1 MAKKKD
7 VTTDNEIF
15 VAQKL
20 AEDELNI
27 NEINKPLEML
37 DFKSFDNNKDLLD
50 YQQQALI
57 NAFRMLVAYF
67 RDFKENKKE
76 FYAFYQKHYSFAH
89 CDFAKKK
96 LNPLLKSHFKVENHC
111 VSFENFIN
119 RLAFYMATGSGK
131 TIVIIKLVELLS
143 VAIRMGLIPKKN
155 IMFFSANEHLI
166 KQFEKEIEKYNRNK
180 DYFKQID
187 FKNLKSVTNKDFHH
201 APKNSFIEKIALFYY
216 RADLMSDEESKENLL
231 NYKDY
236 WDNGENY
243 VILDEAHKGNKTESK
258 RQAIFSLLSLK
269 GFLFNFSATF
279 TEESDLITAVYN
291 LSVGEWVKLG
301 YGKESVLLKKN
312 NLNAFKELKDLNDR
326 EKEIAL
332 LKALLLLGMQKR
344 HQTEGYFYDPLMLVF
359 THSVNVKNSD
369 AEIFFKTLARVIEND
384 DGSDFLKAK
393 DDLLEELKNPE
404 FLFSDDKDKGYKVN
418 VFKESLKSMDFKG
431 LKEEVFYASNGHI
444 EVIINPKNNQEIAF
458 KLNTSDKVFCLIRIG
473 DITEWICEKL
483 KSVKV
488 VSKNLSFKEESY
500 FSQIDKSSINIL
512 VGSRTFDT
520 GWDSTRP
527 SVILFLNIG
536 LDDDAKKLVKQ
547 SFGRGVRIESV
558 KNQRQRLA
566 YLDIDE
572 AIKKDLKPNAAM
584 LETLF
589 VIPTN
594 HASLEAI
601 LKIQKES
608 ENKGEN
614 RGSWREIKLEKTPIK
629 HALFVPC
636 YRKEQTNALKIS
648 PSASFKMSEKNFKD
662 LKEYFHL
669 MSEKHFILKHEI
681 YDPKDYTLLKEM
693 IQTAHFKKVPTWHYK
708 DLDHMISEI
717 KGKKGYTLLKDLI
730 QTAHFKKVST
740 WHYKDLDHMISEIKG
755 KLYPNQKVP
764 KDEFNALDSEKIV
777 HFKRIKVRA
786 DKKEEL
792 IQTIQEVK
800 EYAPLDKET
809 LRIKIAQGEI
819 DPYDTEK
826 HKQDKTFKVD
836 EAELLKLKEHYYTPL
851 IKAKNCDWLK
861 HVVKVESESDFLE
874 ELLKI
879 VETLQENYDFWAF
892 SKIDEHLDNL
902 FIPYFNNAAERKFFP
917 DFIFWLQKGG
927 TQIICFIDPKGSKHT
942 DYEHKADAYQLFKD
956 KIFNP
961 KNDPNL
967 KIKVVLKFYGDKD
980 DVGER
985 YRDDWIKEGEL
996 KDFFLKQLA

>member
-7 VTTDNEIF
+7 LTTYNEIF

-20 AEDELNI
+20 AEEELDT
-27 NEINKPLEML
+27 NEINEPLERL
-37 DFKSFDNNKDLLD
+37 DFKSFDSNKELLD

-57 NAFRMLVAYF
+57 NAFRVLIAYF
-67 RDFKENKKE
+67 RDFKEDKKE

-111 VSFENFIN
+111 VRFENFIN

-155 IMFFSANEHLI
+155 IMFFSANENLI
-166 KQFEKEIEKYNRNK
+166 KQFEKEIEKYNRGK

-187 FKNLKSVTNKDFHH
+187 FKSLKSVTNKDFYH
-201 APKNSFIEKIALFYY
+201 APKGSFIEKITLFYY
-216 RADLMSDEESKENLL
+216 RADLMNDEESKENLL

-243 VILDEAHKGNKTESK
+243 VILDEAHKGNKPESK

-312 NLNAFKELKDLNDR
+312 NLIAFKELKDLNDR
-326 EKEIAL
+326 EKEIVL

-344 HQTEGYFYDPLMLVF
+344 YQTEGYFYDPLMLVF

-369 AEIFFKTLARVIEND
+369 AEIFFKTLACVIEND

-393 DDLLEELKNPE
+393 EDLLEELKNPE
-404 FLFSDDKDKGYKVN
+404 FLFSDDKDKDYKVE
-418 VFKESLKSMDFKG
+418 VFKEGLKSMDFKG

-566 YLDIDE
+566 YLDIDK
-572 AIKKDLKPNAAM
+572 AIKKDLKPHAAM

-589 VIPTN
+589 VIATK
-594 HASLEAI
+594 SESVKAI
-601 LKIQKES
+601 LDLKEES
-608 ENKGEN
+608 SDP
-614 RGSWREIKLEKTPIK
+614 SWCEVELEKTPIE
-629 HALFVPC
+629 HALLFVPC
-636 YRKEQTNALKIS
+636 YQEKSIKATDLQS
-648 PSASFKMSEKNFKD
+648 GSFKMSAKNFKD

-681 YDPKDYTLLKEM
+681 YDPKDYMQFKDL
-693 IQTAHFKKVPTWHYK
+693 IQTKRFEIELNWHYK
-708 DLDHMISEI
+708 DLD
-717 KGKKGYTLLKDLI
+717 DLI
-730 QTAHFKKVST
+730 SILKKR
-740 WHYKDLDHMISEIKG
+740 
-755 KLYPNQKVP
+755 LYLNQKVP
-764 KDEFNALDSEKIV
+764 KDEFNALDNEKIV
-777 HFKRIKVRA
+777 HFKRVKVKA

-800 EYAPLDKET
+800 EYAPLD
-809 LRIKIAQGEI
+809 
-819 DPYDTEK
+819 TEK
-826 HKQDKTFKVD
+826 HKQNKTFEVGG
-836 EAELLKLKEHYYTPL
+836 AELLKLKEHYYTPL

-879 VETLQENYDFWAF
+879 TETLQENYDFWAF

-902 FIPYFNNAAERKFFP
+902 FIPYFNSATERKFFP

-927 TQIICFIDPKGSKHT
+927 TQIICFIDPKGTEHT
-942 DYEHKADAYQLFKD
+942 SSLRKADWYKELFKD

-961 KNDPNL
+961 KDDPNL
-967 KIKVVLKFYGDKD
+967 KIKVVLKFYGNKDKVPD
-980 DVGER
+980 D
-985 YRDDWIKEGEL
+985 YRNYWIKKGEL

>member
-7 VTTDNEIF
+7 LTTHNEIF

-20 AEDELNI
+20 AEEELNA
-27 NEINKPLEML
+27 NEINDPLEML
-37 DFKSFDNNKDLLD
+37 DFKSFDSNKELLD

-57 NAFRMLVAYF
+57 NAFRVLVAYF

-76 FYAFYQKHYSFAH
+76 FYAFYQKHYSFAN

-96 LNPLLKSHFKVENHC
+96 LNDLLKNSFKVENNC
-111 VSFENFIN
+111 VKFENFIN

-143 VAIRMGLIPKKN
+143 VAMGMGLIPKKN

-180 DYFKQID
+180 DYSKQID
-187 FKNLKSVTNKDFHH
+187 FKNLKSVTNKDFYH
-201 APKNSFIEKIALFYY
+201 APKDSFIEKITLFYY

-231 NYKDY
+231 NYKDS

-312 NLNAFKELKDLNDR
+312 NLSAFKELKDLNDR

-344 HQTEGYFYDPLMLVF
+344 YQTEGYFHDPLMLVF
-359 THSVNVKNSD
+359 THSVNVENSD

-404 FLFSDDKDKGYKVN
+404 FLFSDGKNQNYKIE

-431 LKEEVFYASNGHI
+431 LKEAVFYAGNGHI

-473 DITEWICEKL
+473 DITEWIREKL

-572 AIKKDLKPNAAM
+572 AIKDHLKPNAAM

-589 VIPTN
+589 VIATK
-594 HASLEAI
+594 SESVKAI
-601 LKIQKES
+601 LDLKEES
-608 ENKGEN
+608 SDP
-614 RGSWREIKLEKTPIK
+614 SWCEVELEETPIE

-636 YRKEQTNALKIS
+636 YQEKCIKATDLES
-648 PSASFKMSEKNFKD
+648 GSFKMSEKNFKD

-681 YDPKDYTLLKEM
+681 YNPKD
-693 IQTAHFKKVPTWHYK
+693 
-708 DLDHMISEI
+708 
-717 KGKKGYTLLKDLI
+717 YTLLKDLI
-730 QTAHFKKVST
+730 QTKRFEIELN
-740 WHYKDLDHMISEIKG
+740 WHYKDLDYMISEIKG

-764 KDEFNALDSEKIV
+764 KDEFNALDNEKIV
-777 HFKRIKVRA
+777 HFKRVKVRA
-786 DKKEEL
+786 DKKEKL

-826 HKQDKTFKVD
+826 HKQDRTFKVD

-861 HVVKVESESDFLE
+861 HVVKVESEIDFLK
-874 ELLKI
+874 ELQKTETI
-879 VETLQENYDFWAF
+879 KTLQENYDFWAF

-902 FIPYFNNAAERKFFP
+902 FIPYIDNATERKFFP
-917 DFIFWLQKGG
+917 DFIFWLQKGN
-927 TQIICFIDPKGSKHT
+927 TQIICFVDPKGSKHT

-961 KNDPNL
+961 KDDPNL
-967 KIKVVLKFYGDKD
+967 KIKVVLKFYGNKD
-980 DVGER
+980 GVGER

>member
-7 VTTDNEIF
+7 LTTHNEIF

-20 AEDELNI
+20 AEDELNT
-27 NEINKPLEML
+27 NEINEPLERL
-37 DFKSFDNNKDLLD
+37 DFKSFDSNKELLD

-76 FYAFYQKHYSFAH
+76 FYAFYQKHYLFAN
-89 CDFAKKK
+89 CDFTHKK
-96 LNPLLKSHFKVENHC
+96 LNSLLKSHFKVENHC

-155 IMFFSANEHLI
+155 IMFFSANENLI
-166 KQFEKEIEKYNRNK
+166 KQFEKEIEKYNRGK
-180 DYFKQID
+180 DFSKQID
-187 FKNLKSVTNKDFHH
+187 FKNLKSITHKDFHR
-201 APKNSFIEKIALFYY
+201 APKGFFEKITLFYY
-216 RADLMSDEESKENLL
+216 RADLMNDEESKENLL

-243 VILDEAHKGNKTESK
+243 VILDEAHKGNKSESK

-312 NLNAFKELKDLNDR
+312 NLNAFKDLKNLNDR

-344 HQTEGYFYDPLMLVF
+344 YKVEGYFYDPLMLVF
-359 THSVNVKNSD
+359 THSVNVENSD

-384 DGSDFLKAK
+384 DGNDFLKAK
-393 DDLLEELKNPE
+393 EDLLEEIKDPE
-404 FLFSDDKDKGYKVN
+404 FLFSDDKDKDYKVK
-418 VFKESLKSMDFKG
+418 VFKEGLKSMDFKG
-431 LKEEVFYASNGHI
+431 LKEEVFYAGNGHI

-458 KLNTSDKVFCLIRIG
+458 KLNTSDKVFCLIKIG

-512 VGSRTFDT
+512 VGSRTFET

-572 AIKKDLKPNAAM
+572 AIKEKLKPNAAM

-608 ENKGEN
+608 ENRGES
-614 RGSWREIKLEKTPIK
+614 RGTWREITLEKTPIK
-629 HALFVPC
+629 HDLFVPC
-636 YRKEQTNALKIS
+636 YRKEPTSILELPEN
-648 PSASFKMSEKNFKD
+648 ASFKMSEKNFKD
-662 LKEYFHL
+662 LKEYFNL

-681 YDPKDYTLLKEM
+681 YDPKDYAALKDM
-693 IQTAHFKKVPTWHYK
+693 IQK
-708 DLDHMISEI
+708 ER
-717 KGKKGYTLLKDLI
+717 
-730 QTAHFKKVST
+730 FKKVST
-740 WHYKDLDHMISEIKG
+740 WHYKDLDYMIAEIKG

-764 KDEFNALDSEKIV
+764 KDEFNALDNDKIV
-777 HFKRIKVRA
+777 HFKRIKVKA
-786 DKKEEL
+786 DKQEAL
-792 IQTIQEVK
+792 IKTIQKVK
-800 EYAPLDKET
+800 EHAPLDKET
-809 LRIKIAQGEI
+809 LIKKIAQGEI
-819 DPYDTEK
+819 DPYDADK
-826 HKQDKTFKVD
+826 HKQDKTFKVGD
-836 EAELLKLKEHYYTPL
+836 AELLKLKEHYYTPL
-851 IKAKNCDWLK
+851 IKAKDCDWLK
-861 HVVKVESESDFLE
+861 HVVNVKSEIDFLQ
-874 ELLKI
+874 ELQDQKTTK
-879 VETLQENYDFWAF
+879 TLQENYDFWAF

-902 FIPYFNNAAERKFFP
+902 FIPYINNAAERRFFP

-927 TQIICFIDPKGSKHT
+927 TQIICFIDPKGIT
-942 DYEHKADAYQLFKD
+942 YADYEHKADAYKLFKN

-961 KNDPNL
+961 KNDPHF

-980 DVGER
+980 RVGDG
-985 YRDDWIKEGEL
+985 YRDYWIQKGKL
-996 KDFFLKQLA
+996 NDFFLTLKD

>member
-7 VTTDNEIF
+7 LTSYNEIF

-20 AEDELNI
+20 AEDELNT
-27 NEINKPLEML
+27 NEINEPLERL
-37 DFKSFDNNKDLLD
+37 DFKSFDSNKELLD

-67 RDFKENKKE
+67 GDFKENKKE
-76 FYAFYQKHYSFAH
+76 FYAFYQKHYSFAN
-89 CDFAKKK
+89 CDFTHKK
-96 LNPLLKSHFKVENHC
+96 LNHLLKAYFKVENHC

-155 IMFFSANEHLI
+155 IMFFSANENLI
-166 KQFEKEIEKYNRNK
+166 KQFEKEIEKYNRGK
-180 DYFKQID
+180 DFSKQID
-187 FKNLKSVTNKDFHH
+187 FKNLKEVTHKDFHR
-201 APKNSFIEKIALFYY
+201 APKGFFEKIALFYY
-216 RADLMSDEESKENLL
+216 RADLMNDEESKENLL

-243 VILDEAHKGNKTESK
+243 VILDEAHKGNKSESK

-279 TEESDLITAVYN
+279 TEESDLITSVYN

-312 NLNAFKELKDLNDR
+312 NLNAFKDLKDLNDR

-344 HQTEGYFYDPLMLVF
+344 YKIEGYFYDPLMLVF

-384 DGSDFLKAK
+384 DEGDFSKAK
-393 DDLLEELKNPE
+393 EDLLEEIKDPE
-404 FLFSDDKDKGYKVN
+404 FLFSDDKDKDYKVK
-418 VFKESLKSMDFKG
+418 VFKEGLKSMDFKG
-431 LKEEVFYASNGHI
+431 LKEEVFYANNGHI

-458 KLNTSDKVFCLIRIG
+458 KLNTSDKVFCLIKIG

-500 FSQIDKSSINIL
+500 FSQIDRSSINIL
-512 VGSRTFDT
+512 VGSRTFET

-547 SFGRGVRIESV
+547 SFGRGVRIESL

-566 YLDIDE
+566 YLEIDE
-572 AIKKDLKPNAAM
+572 AIKKALKPNAAM

-594 HASLEAI
+594 HASLDAI
-601 LKIQKES
+601 LTIQKES
-608 ENKGEN
+608 ENRGES

-629 HALFVPC
+629 HDLFVPC
-636 YRKEQTNALKIS
+636 YRKEPTSILKL
-648 PSASFKMSEKNFKD
+648 PENASFKMSEKNFKD
-662 LKEYFHL
+662 LKECFNL

-681 YDPKDYTLLKEM
+681 YDPKDYKQLKDM
-693 IQTAHFKKVPTWHYK
+693 IQQ
-708 DLDHMISEI
+708 E
-717 KGKKGYTLLKDLI
+717 
-730 QTAHFKKVST
+730 HFKKVST
-740 WHYKDLDHMISEIKG
+740 WHYKDLDYMISEIKG

-764 KDEFNALDSEKIV
+764 KDEFNALDDNEKIV
-777 HFKRIKVRA
+777 HFKRIKVKA
-786 DKKEEL
+786 DKEEEL
-792 IQTIQEVK
+792 VKTIQEVK
-800 EYAPLDKET
+800 EHAPLDKET

-819 DPYDTEK
+819 DPYDAEK

-836 EAELLKLKEHYYTPL
+836 DAELLKLKEHYYTPL
-851 IKAKNCDWLK
+851 IKAKDCDWLK
-861 HVVKVESESDFLE
+861 HVVKVKSEIDFLQ
-874 ELLKI
+874 ELQDQETTK
-879 VETLQENYDFWAF
+879 TLQENYDFWAF

-902 FIPYFNNAAERKFFP
+902 FIPYINNVAERRFFP
-917 DFIFWLQKGG
+917 DFIFWLQKGD
-927 TQIICFIDPKGSKHT
+927 TQIICFIDPKGTEHT
-942 DYEHKADAYQLFKD
+942 SSLRKADIYKLFKD

-961 KNDPNL
+961 KNDPHF

-980 DVGER
+980 RVPED
-985 YRDDWIKEGEL
+985 YRDYWIKKGKL
-996 KDFFLKQLA
+996 NDFFLTMKS

>member
-7 VTTDNEIF
+7 LTTDNEIF

-20 AEDELNI
+20 AEDELNT
-27 NEINKPLEML
+27 NEINEPLERL
-37 DFKSFDNNKDLLD
+37 DFKSFDSNKELLD

-67 RDFKENKKE
+67 RDFKGSKKE
-76 FYAFYQKHYSFAH
+76 FYAFYQKHYSFAN

-96 LNPLLKSHFKVENHC
+96 LHPLLKSHFKVENGC
-111 VSFENFIN
+111 VKFENFIN

-155 IMFFSANEHLI
+155 IMFFSANENLI
-166 KQFEKEIEKYNRNK
+166 KQFEKEIEKYNRGK
-180 DYFKQID
+180 DYSKQMG
-187 FKNLKSVTNKDFHH
+187 FKNLKSVKNEDFYH
-201 APKNSFIEKIALFYY
+201 APKNFLMEKIALFYY
-216 RADLMSDEESKENLL
+216 RADLMSDEESKENRL

-243 VILDEAHKGNKTESK
+243 VILDEAHKGDKSESK

-279 TEESDLITAVYN
+279 TEESDLITSVYN

-312 NLNAFKELKDLNDR
+312 NLIAFKELKDLNDR

-332 LKALLLLGMQKR
+332 LKALLLLAMQKR
-344 HQTEGYFYDPLMLVF
+344 YQTEGYFYDPLMLVF

-384 DGSDFLKAK
+384 DESGFLKAK
-393 DDLLEELKNPE
+393 EDLLEELKNPE
-404 FLFSDDKDKGYKVN
+404 FLFSDDKDKDYKIK
-418 VFKESLKSMDFKG
+418 VFKEGLKSMDFKG
-431 LKEEVFYASNGHI
+431 LKEEVFYANNGHI

-458 KLNTSDKVFCLIRIG
+458 KLNTSDKVFCLIKIG

-512 VGSRTFDT
+512 VGSRTFET

-536 LDDDAKKLVKQ
+536 LDDDAKKFVKQ

-566 YLDIDE
+566 YLEIDPS
-572 AIKKDLKPNAAM
+572 IKKALKPNAAM

-589 VIPTN
+589 VIATR
-594 HASLEAI
+594 SESVEAI
-601 LKIQKES
+601 LDFQKES
-608 ENKGEN
+608 ENRGED
-614 RGSWREIKLEKTPIK
+614 REAWREIKLEKTRIEHK
-629 HALFVPC
+629 LFVPC
-636 YRKEQTNALKIS
+636 YRKERTSILKL
-648 PSASFKMSEKNFKD
+648 PESASFKMSGENFKD
-662 LKEYFHL
+662 LKEYFNL

-681 YDPKDYTLLKEM
+681 YDPKDYAQLKRM
-693 IQTAHFKKVPTWHYK
+693 IQK
-708 DLDHMISEI
+708 
-717 KGKKGYTLLKDLI
+717 
-730 QTAHFKKVST
+730 AHFKKVST
-740 WHYKDLDHMISEIKG
+740 WHYEDLDYMISEIKG

-777 HFKRIKVRA
+777 HFKRIKVKA
-786 DKKEEL
+786 SKKEEL
-792 IQTIQEVK
+792 VKKIQEVK
-800 EYAPLDKET
+800 EYAP
-809 LRIKIAQGEI
+809 
-819 DPYDTEK
+819 YDTEK
-826 HKQDKTFKVD
+826 HQQDKTFEVD
-836 EAELLKLKEHYYTPL
+836 GAELLKLKEHYYTPL

-861 HVVKVESESDFLE
+861 HVVKVKSESDFLE
-874 ELLKI
+874 ELQETETIK
-879 VETLQENYDFWAF
+879 TLQENYDFWAF
-892 SKIDEHLDNL
+892 SKIDEHLDHL
-902 FIPYFNNAAERKFFP
+902 FIPYFNNAAERRFFP

-942 DYEHKADAYQLFKD
+942 DYEHKADAYKLFKD
-956 KIFNP
+956 KVFTPKDNP
-961 KNDPNL
+961 HF
-967 KIKVVLKFYGDKD
+967 KIQVVLKFYGNKD
-980 DVGER
+980 DVGEK
-985 YRDDWIKEGEL
+985 YRDDWIQKDKL
-996 KDFFLKQLA
+996 KDFFLKLSLIERG

>member
-7 VTTDNEIF
+7 LTTDNEIF

-20 AEDELNI
+20 AEDELDI
-27 NEINKPLEML
+27 NEINDPLEML
-37 DFKSFDNNKDLLD
+37 DFKSFDNNKELLD

-57 NAFRMLVAYF
+57 NAFRMLIAYF

-76 FYAFYQKHYSFAH
+76 FYAFYQKHYSFAN

-96 LNPLLKSHFKVENHC
+96 LNPLLKSYFKVENHC
-111 VSFENFIN
+111 VKFENFIN

-143 VAIRMGLIPKKN
+143 VAMRMGLIPNKN
-155 IMFFSANEHLI
+155 IMFFSANENLI
-166 KQFEKEIEKYNRNK
+166 KQFEKEIEKYNRGK

-187 FKNLKSVTNKDFHH
+187 FKSLKNVTNKDFLM
-201 APKNSFIEKIALFYY
+201 EKIALFYY

-243 VILDEAHKGNKTESK
+243 VILDEAHKGNKSESK
-258 RQAIFSLLSLK
+258 RQAIFSLLSQK

-344 HQTEGYFYDPLMLVF
+344 YQTEGYFHDPLMLVF

-404 FLFSDDKDKGYKVN
+404 FLFSDDKDKDYKVK
-418 VFKESLKSMDFKG
+418 VFKEGLKSMDFKG

-458 KLNTSDKVFCLIRIG
+458 KLNTSDKVFCLIKIG

-512 VGSRTFDT
+512 VGSRTFET

-572 AIKKDLKPNAAM
+572 AIKKDLKPHAAM

-589 VIPTN
+589 VIATK
-594 HASLEAI
+594 SESVKAI
-601 LKIQKES
+601 LDLKEES
-608 ENKGEN
+608 SDP
-614 RGSWREIKLEKTPIK
+614 SWCEVELEKTPIE

-636 YRKEQTNALKIS
+636 YQEKSIKATDLQS
-648 PSASFKMSEKNFKD
+648 GSFKMSEKNFKD

-681 YDPKDYTLLKEM
+681 YNPKDYE
-693 IQTAHFKKVPTWHYK
+693 
-708 DLDHMISEI
+708 
-717 KGKKGYTLLKDLI
+717 LLKDLI
-730 QTAHFKKVST
+730 QTKRFEIELN
-740 WHYKDLDHMISEIKG
+740 WHYKDLDNLISILK
-755 KLYPNQKVP
+755 KRLYLNQKVP
-764 KDEFNALDSEKIV
+764 KDEFNALDDEKIV
-777 HFKRIKVRA
+777 HFKRVKVRA
-786 DKKEEL
+786 DKKEKL
-792 IQTIQEVK
+792 VKKIQEVK

-819 DPYDTEK
+819 DIDNIDK
-826 HKQDKTFKVD
+826 HKQDRTFKVD

-879 VETLQENYDFWAF
+879 TETLQENYDFWAF

-902 FIPYFNNAAERKFFP
+902 FIPYFNSATERCFFP
-917 DFIFWLQKGG
+917 DFIFWLEKGG

-942 DYEHKADAYQLFKD
+942 DYEHKADAYKLFKD
-956 KIFNP
+956 KVFSS
-961 KNDPNL
+961 KDDPNF

>member
-7 VTTDNEIF
+7 LTSYNEIF

-20 AEDELNI
+20 AEDELNT
-27 NEINKPLEML
+27 NEINEPLERL
-37 DFKSFDNNKDLLD
+37 DFKSFDSNKELLD

-57 NAFRMLVAYF
+57 NAFRVLVAYF

-76 FYAFYQKHYSFAH
+76 FYAFYQKHYSFAN

-155 IMFFSANEHLI
+155 IMFFSANENLI
-166 KQFEKEIEKYNRNK
+166 KQFEKEIEKYNRGK

-187 FKNLKSVTNKDFHH
+187 FKNLKSVTNKDFHR
-201 APKNSFIEKIALFYY
+201 APKDSVINQITLFYY
-216 RADLMSDEESKENLL
+216 RADLMNDEESKENLL

-243 VILDEAHKGNKTESK
+243 VILDEAHKGNKSESK

-279 TEESDLITAVYN
+279 TEESDLITSVYN

-312 NLNAFKELKDLNDR
+312 NLNAFKDSKDLNDR

-344 HQTEGYFYDPLMLVF
+344 YKIEGYFYDPLMLVF
-359 THSVNVKNSD
+359 THSVNVENSD

-384 DGSDFLKAK
+384 DGNDFLKAK
-393 DDLLEELKNPE
+393 EDLLEEIKDPE
-404 FLFSDDKDKGYKVN
+404 FLFSDDKDQDYKVK
-418 VFKESLKSMDFKG
+418 VFKEGLKSMDFKG
-431 LKEEVFYASNGHI
+431 LKEEVFYANSGHI

-458 KLNTSDKVFCLIRIG
+458 KLNTSDKVFCLIKIG

-512 VGSRTFDT
+512 VGSRTFET

-601 LKIQKES
+601 LTIQKES
-608 ENKGEN
+608 ENRGEN
-614 RGSWREIKLEKTPIK
+614 RGSWREITLEKTPIK
-629 HALFVPC
+629 HKLFVPC
-636 YRKEQTNALKIS
+636 YRKEPTSILKI
-648 PSASFKMSEKNFKD
+648 PENASFKMSEKNFKD
-662 LKEYFHL
+662 LKEYFNL

-681 YDPKDYTLLKEM
+681 YDPKDYATLKDM
-693 IQTAHFKKVPTWHYK
+693 IQK
-708 DLDHMISEI
+708 
-717 KGKKGYTLLKDLI
+717 
-730 QTAHFKKVST
+730 AHFKKVST
-740 WHYKDLDHMISEIKG
+740 WHYKDLDYMISEIKG

-764 KDEFNALDSEKIV
+764 KDEFNALDNEKIV
-777 HFKRIKVRA
+777 HFKRIKVKA
-786 DKKEEL
+786 DKQEAL
-792 IQTIQEVK
+792 IKTIQEVK
-800 EYAPLDKET
+800 EHAPLDKE
-809 LRIKIAQGEI
+809 RIKIAQGEI
-819 DPYDTEK
+819 DPYDAEK

-836 EAELLKLKEHYYTPL
+836 DAELLKLKEHYYTPL
-851 IKAKNCDWLK
+851 IKAKDCDWLK
-861 HVVKVESESDFLE
+861 HVVKVKSEIDFLQ
-874 ELLKI
+874 ELQDQEATK
-879 VETLQENYDFWAF
+879 TLQANYDFWAF

-902 FIPYFNNAAERKFFP
+902 FIPYINDAAERRFFP
-917 DFIFWLQKGG
+917 DFIFWLQKGD
-927 TQIICFIDPKGSKHT
+927 TQIICFIDPKGIT
-942 DYEHKADAYQLFKD
+942 YADCEHKADAYKLFKD
-956 KIFNP
+956 KIFSP
-961 KNDPNL
+961 KNNPHF

-980 DVGER
+980 KVGDN
-985 YRDDWIKEGEL
+985 YRDYWVQKGKL
-996 KDFFLKQLA
+996 NDFFLTLKD

>member
-7 VTTDNEIF
+7 LTSYNEIF

-20 AEDELNI
+20 AEDELNT
-27 NEINKPLEML
+27 NEINEPLERL
-37 DFKSFDNNKDLLD
+37 DFKSFDSNKELLD

-76 FYAFYQKHYSFAH
+76 FYAFYQEHYSFAN
-89 CDFAKKK
+89 CDFTNKK
-96 LNPLLKSHFKVENHC
+96 LNHLLKSHFKVENQR
-111 VSFENFIN
+111 VGFENFIN
-119 RLAFYMATGSGK
+119 RLAFYMAIGSGK

-143 VAIRMGLIPKKN
+143 VAMGMGLIPKKN
-155 IMFFSANEHLI
+155 IMFFSTNENLI
-166 KQFEKEIEKYNRNK
+166 KQFEKEIEKYNRGK
-180 DYFKQID
+180 DFSKQID
-187 FKNLKSVTNKDFHH
+187 FKNLKEVTHKDFHR
-201 APKNSFIEKIALFYY
+201 APKGFFEKIALFYY

-243 VILDEAHKGNKTESK
+243 VILDEAHKGNKSESK

-279 TEESDLITAVYN
+279 TEESDLITSVYN

-312 NLNAFKELKDLNDR
+312 NLSAFKDLKDLNDR

-344 HQTEGYFYDPLMLVF
+344 YKTEGYFHDPLMLVF
-359 THSVNVKNSD
+359 THSVNVENSD
-369 AEIFFKTLARVIEND
+369 AEIFFKTLVHVIEND
-384 DGSDFLKAK
+384 DGNDFLRAK
-393 DDLLEELKNPE
+393 EDLLEEIKDPE
-404 FLFSDDKDKGYKVN
+404 FLFSANKDKDYKVK
-418 VFKESLKSMDFKG
+418 VFKEGLKSMDFKG
-431 LKEEVFYASNGHI
+431 LKEEVFYASSGHI

-458 KLNTSDKVFCLIRIG
+458 KLNTSDKVFCLIKIG
-473 DITEWICEKL
+473 DITEWIYEKL

-500 FSQIDKSSINIL
+500 FSQIDRSSINIL
-512 VGSRTFDT
+512 VGSRTFET

-547 SFGRGVRIESV
+547 SFSRGVRIESL
-558 KNQRQRLA
+558 KNRRQRLA

-572 AIKKDLKPNAAM
+572 AIKENLKPNAAM

-601 LKIQKES
+601 LTIQKES
-608 ENKGEN
+608 ENRGES

-636 YRKEQTNALKIS
+636 YRKEPTSVLEIS
-648 PSASFKMSEKNFKD
+648 PNASFKMSEKNFKD
-662 LKEYFHL
+662 LKEYFNL

-681 YDPKDYTLLKEM
+681 YDPKDYEELKKM
-693 IQTAHFKKVPTWHYK
+693 IQKAHFN
-708 DLDHMISEI
+708 
-717 KGKKGYTLLKDLI
+717 
-730 QTAHFKKVST
+730 KVST
-740 WHYKDLDHMISEIKG
+740 WHYKDLDYMIAEIKG

-764 KDEFNALDSEKIV
+764 KDEFNALDNEKIV
-777 HFKRIKVRA
+777 HFKRIKV
-786 DKKEEL
+786 KVHKQEEL
-792 IQTIQEVK
+792 IKTIQEVK
-800 EYAPLDKET
+800 EHAPLDKET

-819 DPYDTEK
+819 DPYDAEK
-826 HKQDKTFKVD
+826 HKQDKTFKVGD
-836 EAELLKLKEHYYTPL
+836 AELLKLKEHYYTPL
-851 IKAKNCDWLK
+851 IKAKDCDWLK
-861 HVVKVESESDFLE
+861 HVVKVKSEIDFLQ
-874 ELLKI
+874 ELQDQETTK
-879 VETLQENYDFWAF
+879 TLQENYDFWAF

-902 FIPYFNNAAERKFFP
+902 FIPYINNVAERRFFP
-917 DFIFWLQKGG
+917 DFIFWLQKGD
-927 TQIICFIDPKGSKHT
+927 TQIICFIDPKGIAYA
-942 DYEHKADAYQLFKD
+942 DYEHKADAYKLFKD
-956 KIFNP
+956 KIFNS
-961 KNDPNL
+961 KNDPHF
-967 KIKVVLKFYGDKD
+967 KIKVVLKFYGNKDKVAD
-980 DVGER
+980 G
-985 YRDDWIKEGEL
+985 YRDYWIQKGKL
-996 KDFFLKQLA
+996 NDFFLTLKD

>member
-1 MAKKKD
+1 M
-7 VTTDNEIF
+7 V
-15 VAQKL
+15 
-20 AEDELNI
+20 
-27 NEINKPLEML
+27 
-37 DFKSFDNNKDLLD
+37 KS
-50 YQQQALI
+50 
-57 NAFRMLVAYF
+57 
-67 RDFKENKKE
+67 
-76 FYAFYQKHYSFAH
+76 
-89 CDFAKKK
+89 
-96 LNPLLKSHFKVENHC
+96 
-111 VSFENFIN
+111 
-119 RLAFYMATGSGK
+119 
-131 TIVIIKLVELLS
+131 
-143 VAIRMGLIPKKN
+143 
-155 IMFFSANEHLI
+155 
-166 KQFEKEIEKYNRNK
+166 
-180 DYFKQID
+180 
-187 FKNLKSVTNKDFHH
+187 
-201 APKNSFIEKIALFYY
+201 LFY
-216 RADLMSDEESKENLL
+216 
-231 NYKDY
+231 
-236 WDNGENY
+236 W
-243 VILDEAHKGNKTESK
+243 
-258 RQAIFSLLSLK
+258 
-269 GFLFNFSATF
+269 
-279 TEESDLITAVYN
+279 
-291 LSVGEWVKLG
+291 
-301 YGKESVLLKKN
+301 KKN

-344 HQTEGYFYDPLMLVF
+344 YQTEGYFYDPLMLVF

-369 AEIFFKTLARVIEND
+369 AEIFFKTLARVIENGD
-384 DGSDFLKAK
+384 ESDFNRAK

-404 FLFSDDKDKGYKVN
+404 FLFSDDKDKNYKVEI
-418 VFKESLKSMDFKG
+418 FKEGLKSMDFKG
-431 LKEEVFYASNGHI
+431 LKEEVFYANNGHI
-444 EVIINPKNNQEIAF
+444 EVIINPKNNQEIAC
-458 KLNTSDKVFCLIRIG
+458 KLNTSDKVFCLIKIG

-572 AIKKDLKPNAAM
+572 AIKDRLKPNAAM

-601 LKIQKES
+601 LKFQKES
-608 ENKGEN
+608 ENGGEN

-681 YDPKDYTLLKEM
+681 YNPKDYELLKEM
-693 IQTAHFKKVPTWHYK
+693 
-708 DLDHMISEI
+708 
-717 KGKKGYTLLKDLI
+717 I

-740 WHYKDLDHMISEIKG
+740 WHYKDLDYMISEIKG

-764 KDEFNALDSEKIV
+764 KDEFNALDNEKIV
-777 HFKRIKVRA
+777 HFKRIKVKA
-786 DKKEEL
+786 DKKEKL

-826 HKQDKTFKVD
+826 HKQDRTFKVG

-851 IKAKNCDWLK
+851 IKAKNCNWLK
-861 HVVKVESESDFLE
+861 HVVKVKSESDFLE

-879 VETLQENYDFWAF
+879 TETLQENYDFWAF

-902 FIPYFNNAAERKFFP
+902 FIPYIDNGATERKFFP
-917 DFIFWLQKGG
+917 DFIFWLEKGG
-927 TQIICFIDPKGSKHT
+927 TQIICFIDPKGTKISE
-942 DYEHKADAYQLFKD
+942 YQHKADAYQLFKD
-956 KIFNP
+956 KVFSS
-961 KNDPNL
+961 KNDPNF
-967 KIKVVLKFYGDKD
+967 KIKVVLKFYGNKD

>member
-7 VTTDNEIF
+7 LTTHNEIF

-20 AEDELNI
+20 AEEELNT
-27 NEINKPLEML
+27 NEINEPLERL
-37 DFKSFDNNKDLLD
+37 DFKSFDSNKELLD

-67 RDFKENKKE
+67 RDFKGSKKE
-76 FYAFYQKHYSFAH
+76 FYAFYQEHYSFAN
-89 CDFAKKK
+89 CDFTNKK
-96 LNPLLKSHFKVENHC
+96 LNHLLKSHFKVENQR

-155 IMFFSANEHLI
+155 IMFFSANENLI
-166 KQFEKEIEKYNRNK
+166 KQFEKEIEKYNRGK
-180 DYFKQID
+180 DFSKQID
-187 FKNLKSVTNKDFHH
+187 FKNLKEVTNKDFHR
-201 APKNSFIEKIALFYY
+201 APKDFFEKIALFYY
-216 RADLMSDEESKENLL
+216 RADLMNDEESKENLL

-243 VILDEAHKGNKTESK
+243 VILDEAHKGNKSESK

-269 GFLFNFSATF
+269 GFLFNFSTTF
-279 TEESDLITAVYN
+279 TEESDLITSVYN

-332 LKALLLLGMQKR
+332 LKALLLLGMQKCYK
-344 HQTEGYFYDPLMLVF
+344 TEGYFHDPLMLVF
-359 THSVNVKNSD
+359 THSVNVENSD

-384 DGSDFLKAK
+384 DESNFLKAK
-393 DDLLEELKNPE
+393 EDLLEELKDPE
-404 FLFSDDKDKGYKVN
+404 FLFSDGKDKDYKVK
-418 VFKESLKSMDFKG
+418 VFKEGLKSMDFKG
-431 LKEEVFYASNGHI
+431 LKEEVFYANSGHI

-458 KLNTSDKVFCLIRIG
+458 KLNTSDKVFCLIKIG
-473 DITEWICEKL
+473 DITEWIYEKL

-512 VGSRTFDT
+512 VGSRTFET

-566 YLDIDE
+566 YLEIDE
-572 AIKKDLKPNAAM
+572 AIKKALKPNAAM

-601 LKIQKES
+601 LKFQKES
-608 ENKGEN
+608 ENGGEN
-614 RGSWREIKLEKTPIK
+614 RGSWHEIKLEKTRIE
-629 HALFVPC
+629 HDLFVPC
-636 YRKEQTNALKIS
+636 YRKEQTNALKIP
-648 PSASFKMSEKNFKD
+648 PSASFKMSAKNFKD

-681 YDPKDYTLLKEM
+681 YNPKDYE
-693 IQTAHFKKVPTWHYK
+693 
-708 DLDHMISEI
+708 
-717 KGKKGYTLLKDLI
+717 LLKDMI
-730 QTAHFKKVST
+730 QKEHFKKVST
-740 WHYKDLDHMISEIKG
+740 WHYKDLDYMISEIKG

-777 HFKRIKVRA
+777 HFKRVKVRA
-786 DKKEEL
+786 DKKEKL

-809 LRIKIAQGEI
+809 LRTKIAQGEI
-819 DPYDTEK
+819 DIDNIEK
-826 HKQDKTFKVD
+826 HKQNRIFKVGD
-836 EAELLKLKEHYYTPL
+836 AELLKLKEHYYTPL

-861 HVVKVESESDFLE
+861 HVVKVKSESDFLE

-879 VETLQENYDFWAF
+879 TETLQENYDFWAF

-902 FIPYFNNAAERKFFP
+902 FIPYIDNATERKFFP
-917 DFIFWLQKGG
+917 DFIFWLQKGD

-985 YRDDWIKEGEL
+985 YRDLWIEKGKLEYFFLDL
-996 KDFFLKQLA
+996 KDWPDFIERG

>member
-7 VTTDNEIF
+7 LTTDNEIF

-20 AEDELNI
+20 AEEELNT
-27 NEINKPLEML
+27 NEVNEPLERL
-37 DFKSFDNNKDLLD
+37 DFKSFDNNKELLD

-76 FYAFYQKHYSFAH
+76 FYAFYQKHYSFAN

-155 IMFFSANEHLI
+155 IMFFSANENLI
-166 KQFEKEIEKYNRNK
+166 KQFEKEIEKYNRGK

-187 FKNLKSVTNKDFHH
+187 FKSLKSVTNKDFHH
-201 APKNSFIEKIALFYY
+201 APKDFFIEKITLFYY
-216 RADLMSDEESKENLL
+216 RADLMNDEESKENLL

-243 VILDEAHKGNKTESK
+243 VILDEAHKGNKSESK

-344 HQTEGYFYDPLMLVF
+344 YKVEGYFHDPLMLVF

-393 DDLLEELKNPE
+393 EDLLEELENPE
-404 FLFSDDKDKGYKVN
+404 FLFSDDKDQKYKIE
-418 VFKESLKSMDFKG
+418 VFKKGLNDLDFKS
-431 LKEEVFYASNGHI
+431 LKEEVFYANNGHI

-458 KLNTSDKVFCLIRIG
+458 KLNTSDKVFCLIKIG
-473 DITEWICEKL
+473 DITEWIYEKL

-500 FSQIDKSSINIL
+500 FSQIDRSSINIL
-512 VGSRTFDT
+512 VGSRTFET
-520 GWDSTRP
+520 GWDSIRP

-566 YLDIDE
+566 YLDIDK
-572 AIKKDLKPNAAM
+572 AVKKALKPNAAM

-601 LKIQKES
+601 LKFQKES
-608 ENKGEN
+608 ENKGED
-614 RGSWREIKLEKTPIK
+614 RGSWREIKLEKTRIE

-636 YRKEQTNALKIS
+636 YRKEQTSILDL
-648 PSASFKMSEKNFKD
+648 PESASFKMSGENFKD
-662 LKEYFHL
+662 LKEYFNL

-681 YDPKDYTLLKEM
+681 YDPKDYAQLKRM
-693 IQTAHFKKVPTWHYK
+693 IQ
-708 DLDHMISEI
+708 E
-717 KGKKGYTLLKDLI
+717 
-730 QTAHFKKVST
+730 AHFKKVST
-740 WHYKDLDHMISEIKG
+740 WHYKDLDYMISEIKG

-764 KDEFNALDSEKIV
+764 KDEFNALDNEKIV
-777 HFKRIKVRA
+777 HFKRIKVKA
-786 DKKEEL
+786 GKKEEL
-792 IQTIQEVK
+792 VKKIQEAK
-800 EYAPLDKET
+800 EYAPLDKE
-809 LRIKIAQGEI
+809 RKKIAQGEI

-826 HKQDKTFKVD
+826 HKQDKTFEVD
-836 EAELLKLKEHYYTPL
+836 GAELLKLKEHYYTPL

-861 HVVKVESESDFLE
+861 HVVKVESEIDFLK
-874 ELLKI
+874 ELQETETIK
-879 VETLQENYDFWAF
+879 TLQENYDFWAF

-902 FIPYFNNAAERKFFP
+902 FIPYIGENATERRFFP

-927 TQIICFIDPKGSKHT
+927 TQIICFIDPKGTEHT
-942 DYEHKADAYQLFKD
+942 SGLRKANAYKLFKD
-956 KIFNP
+956 KVFTPKDNP
-961 KNDPNL
+961 HF
-967 KIKVVLKFYGDKD
+967 KIQVVLKFYGNKDKVLD
-980 DVGER
+980 D
-985 YRDDWIKEGEL
+985 YRDYWIQKGKLEY
-996 KDFFLKQLA
+996 FFLTLPKFIERG

>member
-1 MAKKKD
+1 MAKKKQEIRN
-7 VTTDNEIF
+7 NEIF

-20 AEDELNI
+20 AEEELNA
-27 NEINKPLEML
+27 NEINDPLEML
-37 DFKSFDNNKDLLD
+37 DFKSFDNNKELLD

-57 NAFRMLVAYF
+57 NAFRVLTAYF
-67 RDFKENKKE
+67 RNFKEDKKE
-76 FYAFYQKHYSFAH
+76 FYAFYQKHYSFAN

-111 VSFENFIN
+111 VRFENFIN

-143 VAIRMGLIPKKN
+143 VAMGMGLIPKKN

-166 KQFEKEIEKYNRNK
+166 KQFEKEIEKYNRSK
-180 DYFKQID
+180 DFSKQID
-187 FKNLKSVTNKDFHH
+187 FKNLKSVKNKDFYHS
-201 APKNSFIEKIALFYY
+201 PKDFFQKIALFYY

-231 NYKDY
+231 NYKDC

-312 NLNAFKELKDLNDR
+312 NLSAFKELKDLNDR

-344 HQTEGYFYDPLMLVF
+344 YKVEGYFHDPLMLVF
-359 THSVNVKNSD
+359 THSVNVENSD

-384 DGSDFLKAK
+384 DESDFLKAK

-404 FLFSDDKDKGYKVN
+404 FLFSGNGDKDYKIK

-431 LKEEVFYASNGHI
+431 LKEAVFYASSGHI

-473 DITEWICEKL
+473 DITEWIREKL

-512 VGSRTFDT
+512 VGSRAFDT

-566 YLDIDE
+566 HLDIDE
-572 AIKKDLKPNAAM
+572 AVKDKLKPNAAM

-589 VIPTN
+589 VIATK
-594 HASLEAI
+594 SESVKAI
-601 LKIQKES
+601 LDLKEES
-608 ENKGEN
+608 SDS
-614 RGSWREIKLEKTPIK
+614 SWCEVELEKTRIE

-636 YRKEQTNALKIS
+636 YQEKSIKATDLES
-648 PSASFKMSEKNFKD
+648 GSFKMSEKNFKD
-662 LKEYFHL
+662 LKEHFHL

-681 YDPKDYTLLKEM
+681 YNPKDYE
-693 IQTAHFKKVPTWHYK
+693 
-708 DLDHMISEI
+708 
-717 KGKKGYTLLKDLI
+717 LLKDLI
-730 QTAHFKKVST
+730 QTKRFEIELN
-740 WHYKDLDHMISEIKG
+740 WHYKDLDDLISILK
-755 KLYPNQKVP
+755 KRLYLNQKVP
-764 KDEFNALDSEKIV
+764 KDEFNALDNEKIV
-777 HFKRIKVRA
+777 HFKRIKVKA
-786 DKKEEL
+786 GKKEAL
-792 IQTIQEVK
+792 MKTIQEVK

-819 DPYDTEK
+819 DIDNIDK
-826 HKQDKTFKVD
+826 HKQDRTFKVD
-836 EAELLKLKEHYYTPL
+836 DAELLKLKEHYYTPL

-861 HVVKVESESDFLE
+861 HVVKVKSESDFLE

-879 VETLQENYDFWAF
+879 TETLQENYDFWAF

-902 FIPYFNNAAERKFFP
+902 FIPYIDNAAERRFFP

-985 YRDDWIKEGEL
+985 YRDLWIEKGKLEYFFLDL
-996 KDFFLKQLA
+996 KD

>member
-1 MAKKKD
+1 MVKKKD
-7 VTTDNEIF
+7 LTSYNEIF

-20 AEDELNI
+20 AEDELNT
-27 NEINKPLEML
+27 NEINEPLERL
-37 DFKSFDNNKDLLD
+37 DFKSFDSNKELLD

-67 RDFKENKKE
+67 RDFKGSKKE
-76 FYAFYQKHYSFAH
+76 FYAFYQEHYSFAN
-89 CDFAKKK
+89 CDFTNKK

-143 VAIRMGLIPKKN
+143 VAMGMGLIPKKN
-155 IMFFSANEHLI
+155 IMFFSANENLI
-166 KQFEKEIEKYNRNK
+166 KQFEKEIEKYNRGK
-180 DYFKQID
+180 DFSKQID
-187 FKNLKSVTNKDFHH
+187 FKNLKEVTHKDFHRT
-201 APKNSFIEKIALFYY
+201 PKGFFEKIALFYY
-216 RADLMSDEESKENLL
+216 RADLMNDEESKENLL

-243 VILDEAHKGNKTESK
+243 VILDEAHKGNKSESK

-279 TEESDLITAVYN
+279 TEESDLITSVYN

-312 NLNAFKELKDLNDR
+312 NLNAFKDSKDLNDR

-344 HQTEGYFYDPLMLVF
+344 YKTEGYFYDPLMLVF
-359 THSVNVKNSD
+359 THSVNVENSD

-384 DGSDFLKAK
+384 DGNDFLKAK
-393 DDLLEELKNPE
+393 EDLLEEIKDPE
-404 FLFSDDKDKGYKVN
+404 FLFSANKDKDYKVK
-418 VFKESLKSMDFKG
+418 VFKEGLKSMDFKG
-431 LKEEVFYASNGHI
+431 LKEEIFYANSGHI

-458 KLNTSDKVFCLIRIG
+458 KLNTSDKVFCLIKIG

-483 KSVKV
+483 KSMKV

-500 FSQIDKSSINIL
+500 FSQIDRSSINIL
-512 VGSRTFDT
+512 VGSRTFET

-608 ENKGEN
+608 ENRGEN

-629 HALFVPC
+629 HDLFVPC
-636 YRKEQTNALKIS
+636 YRKEPTSILKI
-648 PSASFKMSEKNFKD
+648 PENASFKMSEKNFKD
-662 LKEYFHL
+662 LKEYFNL

-681 YDPKDYTLLKEM
+681 YDPKDYATLKDM
-693 IQTAHFKKVPTWHYK
+693 IQK
-708 DLDHMISEI
+708 
-717 KGKKGYTLLKDLI
+717 
-730 QTAHFKKVST
+730 AHFKKVST
-740 WHYKDLDHMISEIKG
+740 WHYKDLDYMISEIKG

-764 KDEFNALDSEKIV
+764 KDEFNALDNEKIV
-777 HFKRIKVRA
+777 HFKRIKVKA
-786 DKKEEL
+786 DKQEKL
-792 IQTIQEVK
+792 IKTIQEVK
-800 EYAPLDKET
+800 EHAPLDKET

-819 DPYDTEK
+819 DPYDADK
-826 HKQDKTFKVD
+826 YKQDKTFKVGGV
-836 EAELLKLKEHYYTPL
+836 ELLKLKEHYYTPL
-851 IKAKNCDWLK
+851 IKAKDCYWLK
-861 HVVKVESESDFLE
+861 HVVKVKSEIDFLQ
-874 ELLKI
+874 ELQDQETTK
-879 VETLQENYDFWAF
+879 TLQENYDFWAF

-902 FIPYFNNAAERKFFP
+902 FIPYINDATERRFFP
-917 DFIFWLQKGG
+917 DFIFWLQKDD
-927 TQIICFIDPKGSKHT
+927 TQIICFIDPKGIT
-942 DYEHKADAYQLFKD
+942 YADYEHKADAYKLFKN

-961 KNDPNL
+961 KNDPNF

-980 DVGER
+980 RVGNN
-985 YRDDWIKEGEL
+985 YRDYWIQKGKL
-996 KDFFLKQLA
+996 NDFFLTLRD

>member
-7 VTTDNEIF
+7 LTSYNEIF

-20 AEDELNI
+20 AEDELNT
-27 NEINKPLEML
+27 NEINEPLERL
-37 DFKSFDNNKDLLD
+37 DFKSFDSNKELLD

-76 FYAFYQKHYSFAH
+76 FYAFYQERYSFAH
-89 CDFAKKK
+89 CDFTNKK

-155 IMFFSANEHLI
+155 IMFFSANENLI
-166 KQFEKEIEKYNRNK
+166 KQFEKEIEKYNRGK
-180 DYFKQID
+180 DFSKQID
-187 FKNLKSVTNKDFHH
+187 FKNLKSITHKDFHRT
-201 APKNSFIEKIALFYY
+201 PKGFFEKITLFYY
-216 RADLMSDEESKENLL
+216 RADLMNDEESKENLL

-243 VILDEAHKGNKTESK
+243 VILDEAHKGNKSESK

-312 NLNAFKELKDLNDR
+312 NLNAFKDLKDLNDR

-344 HQTEGYFYDPLMLVF
+344 YKIKGYFHDPLMLVF

-369 AEIFFKTLARVIEND
+369 AEIFFKTLVHVIEND
-384 DGSDFLKAK
+384 DGNDFLKAK
-393 DDLLEELKNPE
+393 EDLLEEIKDPE
-404 FLFSDDKDKGYKVN
+404 FLFSANKDKDYKVK
-418 VFKESLKSMDFKG
+418 VFKEGLKSMDFKG

-458 KLNTSDKVFCLIRIG
+458 KLNTSDKVFCLIKIG

-500 FSQIDKSSINIL
+500 FSQIDRSSINIL
-512 VGSRTFDT
+512 VGSRTFET

-547 SFGRGVRIESV
+547 SFGRGVRIESL

-608 ENKGEN
+608 ENRGES

-629 HALFVPC
+629 HDLFVPC
-636 YRKEQTNALKIS
+636 YRKEPTSILELPEN
-648 PSASFKMSEKNFKD
+648 ASFKMSEKNFKD
-662 LKEYFHL
+662 LKEYFNL

-681 YDPKDYTLLKEM
+681 YDPKDYATLKDM
-693 IQTAHFKKVPTWHYK
+693 IQKV
-708 DLDHMISEI
+708 
-717 KGKKGYTLLKDLI
+717 
-730 QTAHFKKVST
+730 HFKKVST
-740 WHYKDLDHMISEIKG
+740 WHYKDLDYMISEIKG

-764 KDEFNALDSEKIV
+764 KDEFNALDNEKIV
-777 HFKRIKVRA
+777 HFKRIKVKA
-786 DKKEEL
+786 DKQEAL
-792 IQTIQEVK
+792 IKTIQEVK
-800 EYAPLDKET
+800 EHAPLDKET
-809 LRIKIAQGEI
+809 IRIKIAQGEI
-819 DPYDTEK
+819 DPYDAEK
-826 HKQDKTFKVD
+826 HKQDKPFKVD
-836 EAELLKLKEHYYTPL
+836 DAELLKLKEHYYTPL
-851 IKAKNCDWLK
+851 IKAKDCDWLK
-861 HVVKVESESDFLE
+861 HVVKVKSEIDFLQ
-874 ELLKI
+874 ELQDQETTK
-879 VETLQENYDFWAF
+879 TLQENYDFWAF

-902 FIPYFNNAAERKFFP
+902 FIPYINNVAERHFFP
-917 DFIFWLQKGG
+917 DFIFWLQKGD
-927 TQIICFIDPKGSKHT
+927 TQIICFIDSKGIT
-942 DYEHKADAYQLFKD
+942 YADYEHKADAYKLFKN

-961 KNDPNL
+961 KNNPHF
-967 KIKVVLKFYGDKD
+967 KIKVVLKFYGNKD
-980 DVGER
+980 RVGDN
-985 YRDDWIKEGEL
+985 YRDYWIQKGKL
-996 KDFFLKQLA
+996 NDFFLTLKD

>member
-7 VTTDNEIF
+7 LITHNEIF

-20 AEDELNI
+20 AEEELNT
-27 NEINKPLEML
+27 NEINEPLERL
-37 DFKSFDNNKDLLD
+37 DFKSFDSNKELLD

-67 RDFKENKKE
+67 RDFKGSKKE
-76 FYAFYQKHYSFAH
+76 FYAFYQEHYSFAN
-89 CDFAKKK
+89 CDFTNKK

-155 IMFFSANEHLI
+155 IMFFSANENLI
-166 KQFEKEIEKYNRNK
+166 KQFEKEIEKYNRGK
-180 DYFKQID
+180 DFSKQID
-187 FKNLKSVTNKDFHH
+187 FKNLKSITHKDFHR
-201 APKNSFIEKIALFYY
+201 APKGFFEKITLFYY
-216 RADLMSDEESKENLL
+216 RADLMNDEESKENLL

-243 VILDEAHKGNKTESK
+243 VILDEAHKGNKSESK

-279 TEESDLITAVYN
+279 TEESDLITSVYN

-312 NLNAFKELKDLNDR
+312 NLNAFKDLKDLNDR

-344 HQTEGYFYDPLMLVF
+344 YKTEGYFHDPLMLVF
-359 THSVNVKNSD
+359 THSVNVENSD
-369 AEIFFKTLARVIEND
+369 AEIFFKTLACVIEND
-384 DGSDFLKAK
+384 DGNDFLKAK
-393 DDLLEELKNPE
+393 EDLLEEIKDLE
-404 FLFSDDKDKGYKVN
+404 FLFSANKDKDYKVK
-418 VFKESLKSMDFKG
+418 VFKEGLKSMDFKG

-458 KLNTSDKVFCLIRIG
+458 KLNTSDKVFCLIKIG

-500 FSQIDKSSINIL
+500 FSQIDRSSINIL
-512 VGSRTFDT
+512 VGSRTFET

-547 SFGRGVRIESV
+547 SFGRGVRIESI

-608 ENKGEN
+608 ENRGED
-614 RGSWREIKLEKTPIK
+614 RGSWREIKLEKTLIE
-629 HALFVPC
+629 HDLFVPC
-636 YRKEQTNALKIS
+636 YRKEPTSILKI
-648 PSASFKMSEKNFKD
+648 PENASFKMSEKNFKD
-662 LKEYFHL
+662 LKKYFNL

-681 YDPKDYTLLKEM
+681 YDPKDYATLKDM
-693 IQTAHFKKVPTWHYK
+693 IQK
-708 DLDHMISEI
+708 
-717 KGKKGYTLLKDLI
+717 
-730 QTAHFKKVST
+730 AHFKKVST
-740 WHYKDLDHMISEIKG
+740 WHYKDLDYMISEIKG

-764 KDEFNALDSEKIV
+764 KDEFNALDNEKIV
-777 HFKRIKVRA
+777 HFKRIKVKA
-786 DKKEEL
+786 DKEKEL
-792 IQTIQEVK
+792 IKTIQEVK
-800 EYAPLDKET
+800 EHAPLDKET

-819 DPYDTEK
+819 DLDDIEK
-826 HKQDKTFKVD
+826 HKQNKTFEVD
-836 EAELLKLKEHYYTPL
+836 GAELLKLKEHYYTPL
-851 IKAKNCDWLK
+851 IKAKDCDWLK
-861 HVVKVESESDFLE
+861 HVVKVKSEIDFLQ
-874 ELLKI
+874 ELQDQETTK
-879 VETLQENYDFWAF
+879 TLQENYDFWAF

-902 FIPYFNNAAERKFFP
+902 FIPYINNVAERRFFP
-917 DFIFWLQKGG
+917 DFIFWLQKGD
-927 TQIICFIDPKGSKHT
+927 TQIICFIDPKGIT
-942 DYEHKADAYQLFKD
+942 YADYEHKADAYKLFKD

-961 KNDPNL
+961 KNNPHF

-980 DVGER
+980 NVGDN
-985 YRDDWIKEGEL
+985 YRDYWIQKGKL
-996 KDFFLKQLA
+996 NDFFLTLKD

>member
-7 VTTDNEIF
+7 LTSYNEIF

-20 AEDELNI
+20 AEDELNT
-27 NEINKPLEML
+27 NEINEPLERL
-37 DFKSFDNNKDLLD
+37 DFKSFDNNKELLD

-76 FYAFYQKHYSFAH
+76 FYAFYQEHYSFAN
-89 CDFAKKK
+89 CDFTHKK
-96 LNPLLKSHFKVENHC
+96 LNHLLKSHFKVENQR
-111 VSFENFIN
+111 VSFEHFIN

-155 IMFFSANEHLI
+155 IMFFSANENLI
-166 KQFEKEIEKYNRNK
+166 KQFEKEIEKYNRGK
-180 DYFKQID
+180 DFSKQID
-187 FKNLKSVTNKDFHH
+187 FKNLKEVTHKDFHR
-201 APKNSFIEKIALFYY
+201 APKGFFEKIALFYY
-216 RADLMSDEESKENLL
+216 RADLMNDEESKENLL

-243 VILDEAHKGNKTESK
+243 VILDEAHKGNKSESK

-344 HQTEGYFYDPLMLVF
+344 YQTEGYFYDPLMLVF

-393 DDLLEELKNPE
+393 EDLLEELKAPE

-418 VFKESLKSMDFKG
+418 VFKEGLKSMDFKG
-431 LKEEVFYASNGHI
+431 LKEEVFYANNGHI

-458 KLNTSDKVFCLIRIG
+458 KLNTSDKVFCLIKIG

-500 FSQIDKSSINIL
+500 FSQIDRSSINIL
-512 VGSRTFDT
+512 VGSRTFET

-547 SFGRGVRIESV
+547 SFGRGVRIESL

-601 LKIQKES
+601 LNIQKES
-608 ENKGEN
+608 ENRSEN

-629 HALFVPC
+629 HDLFVPC
-636 YRKEQTNALKIS
+636 YRKEPTSILELPEN
-648 PSASFKMSEKNFKD
+648 ASFKMSEKNFKD
-662 LKEYFHL
+662 LKEYFNL

-681 YDPKDYTLLKEM
+681 YDPKDYATLKDM
-693 IQTAHFKKVPTWHYK
+693 IQKARV
-708 DLDHMISEI
+708 
-717 KGKKGYTLLKDLI
+717 
-730 QTAHFKKVST
+730 KKVST
-740 WHYKDLDHMISEIKG
+740 WHYKDLDYMISEIKG

-764 KDEFNALDSEKIV
+764 KDEFNALDNEKIV
-777 HFKRIKVRA
+777 HFKRIKVKA
-786 DKKEEL
+786 DKQEAL
-792 IQTIQEVK
+792 IKTIQEVK
-800 EYAPLDKET
+800 EHAPLDKET

-836 EAELLKLKEHYYTPL
+836 DAELLKLKEHYYTPL
-851 IKAKNCDWLK
+851 IKAKDCDWLK
-861 HVVKVESESDFLE
+861 HVVKVKSEIDFLQ
-874 ELLKI
+874 ELQDQETTK
-879 VETLQENYDFWAF
+879 TLQANYDFWAF

-902 FIPYFNNAAERKFFP
+902 FIPYINDATERRFFP
-917 DFIFWLQKGG
+917 DFIFWLQKGD
-927 TQIICFIDPKGSKHT
+927 TQIICFIDPKGIT
-942 DYEHKADAYQLFKD
+942 YADYEHKADAYKLFKD

-961 KNDPNL
+961 KNNPNF

-980 DVGER
+980 RVGDN
-985 YRDDWIKEGEL
+985 YRDYWIQKGKL
-996 KDFFLKQLA
+996 NDFFLTLKD

>member
-7 VTTDNEIF
+7 LTTYNEIF

-20 AEDELNI
+20 AEDELNT
-27 NEINKPLEML
+27 NEINEPLERL
-37 DFKSFDNNKDLLD
+37 DFKSFDSNKELLD

-67 RDFKENKKE
+67 RDFKESKKE
-76 FYAFYQKHYSFAH
+76 FYAFYQERYSFAN
-89 CDFAKKK
+89 CDFTHKK
-96 LNPLLKSHFKVENHC
+96 LNPLLKNHFKVENKC

-155 IMFFSANEHLI
+155 IMFFSANENLI
-166 KQFEKEIEKYNRNK
+166 KQFEKEIEKYNRGK
-180 DYFKQID
+180 DFSKQID
-187 FKNLKSVTNKDFHH
+187 FKNLKSVTHKDFYH
-201 APKNSFIEKIALFYY
+201 APKDFFEKIALFYY
-216 RADLMSDEESKENLL
+216 RADLMNDEESKENLL

-243 VILDEAHKGNKTESK
+243 VILDEAHKGNKSESK

-279 TEESDLITAVYN
+279 TEESDLITSVYN

-312 NLNAFKELKDLNDR
+312 NLNAFKDLKDLNDR

-344 HQTEGYFYDPLMLVF
+344 YKTEGYFHDPLMLVF
-359 THSVNVKNSD
+359 THSVNVENSD

-384 DGSDFLKAK
+384 DGNDFLKAK
-393 DDLLEELKNPE
+393 EDLLEEIKDPE
-404 FLFSDDKDKGYKVN
+404 FLFSDNKDKNYKVK
-418 VFKESLKSMDFKG
+418 VFKEGLKSMDFKG

-458 KLNTSDKVFCLIRIG
+458 KLNTSDKVFCLIKIG

-512 VGSRTFDT
+512 VGSRTFET

-547 SFGRGVRIESV
+547 SFGRGVRIESL

-566 YLDIDE
+566 YLDIGE

-608 ENKGEN
+608 ENGGES
-614 RGSWREIKLEKTPIK
+614 RGSWREITLEKTPIK

-636 YRKEQTNALKIS
+636 YRKEPTSILKI
-648 PSASFKMSEKNFKD
+648 PENASFKMSEKNFKD
-662 LKEYFHL
+662 LKEYFNL

-681 YDPKDYTLLKEM
+681 YDPKDYATLKDM
-693 IQTAHFKKVPTWHYK
+693 IQK
-708 DLDHMISEI
+708 
-717 KGKKGYTLLKDLI
+717 
-730 QTAHFKKVST
+730 AHFKKVST
-740 WHYKDLDHMISEIKG
+740 WHYKDLDYMISEIKG

-764 KDEFNALDSEKIV
+764 KDEFNALDNEKIV
-777 HFKRIKVRA
+777 HFKKIKVKA
-786 DKKEEL
+786 DKQEAL
-792 IQTIQEVK
+792 IKTIQEVK
-800 EYAPLDKET
+800 EHAPLDKET

-819 DPYDTEK
+819 DPYDAEK

-836 EAELLKLKEHYYTPL
+836 GAELLKLKEHYYTPL
-851 IKAKNCDWLK
+851 IKAKDCDWLK
-861 HVVKVESESDFLE
+861 HVVKVKSEIDFLQ
-874 ELLKI
+874 ELQETETIK
-879 VETLQENYDFWAF
+879 TLQENYDFWAF

-902 FIPYFNNAAERKFFP
+902 FIPYINDATERRFFP
-917 DFIFWLQKGG
+917 DFIFWLQKGD
-927 TQIICFIDPKGSKHT
+927 TQIICFIDPKGIT
-942 DYEHKADAYQLFKD
+942 YADYEHKADAYKLFKD

-961 KNDPNL
+961 KNDPHF

-980 DVGER
+980 RVGDN
-985 YRDDWIKEGEL
+985 YRDYWIQKGKL
-996 KDFFLKQLA
+996 NDFFLTLKD

>member
-7 VTTDNEIF
+7 LTTDNEIF

-20 AEDELNI
+20 AEEELNT
-27 NEINKPLEML
+27 NEINEPLEML
-37 DFKSFDNNKDLLD
+37 DFKSFDSNKELLD

-76 FYAFYQKHYSFAH
+76 FYAFYQKHYSFAN

-180 DYFKQID
+180 DYSKQID
-187 FKNLKSVTNKDFHH
+187 FKSLKSVTNKDFHH
-201 APKNSFIEKIALFYY
+201 APKGSFIEKIALFYY
-216 RADLMSDEESKENLL
+216 RADLMNDEESKENLL

-243 VILDEAHKGNKTESK
+243 VILDEAHKGNKSESK

-344 HQTEGYFYDPLMLVF
+344 YKVEGYFYDPLMLVF
-359 THSVNVKNSD
+359 THSVNVENSD
-369 AEIFFKTLARVIEND
+369 AEIFFKTLVRVIEND

-393 DDLLEELKNPE
+393 EDLLEELKNPE
-404 FLFSDDKDKGYKVN
+404 FLFSDDKDKDYKVK
-418 VFKESLKSMDFKG
+418 VFKEGLKSMDFKG
-431 LKEEVFYASNGHI
+431 LKEEVFYANNGHI

-473 DITEWICEKL
+473 DITEWIYEKL

-512 VGSRTFDT
+512 VGSRTFET

-566 YLDIDE
+566 YLDIDK
-572 AIKKDLKPNAAM
+572 AVKKALKPHAAM

-589 VIPTN
+589 VIATK
-594 HASLEAI
+594 SESVKAI
-601 LKIQKES
+601 LDLKEES
-608 ENKGEN
+608 SDP
-614 RGSWREIKLEKTPIK
+614 SWCEVELEKTPIE

-636 YRKEQTNALKIS
+636 YRKEQTSITEL
-648 PSASFKMSEKNFKD
+648 PESASFKMSEKNFKD

-681 YDPKDYTLLKEM
+681 YDPKDYK
-693 IQTAHFKKVPTWHYK
+693 
-708 DLDHMISEI
+708 
-717 KGKKGYTLLKDLI
+717 LLKDLI
-730 QTAHFKKVST
+730 QTKRFEIELN
-740 WHYKDLDHMISEIKG
+740 WHYKDLDYMISEIKG

-777 HFKRIKVRA
+777 HFKRVKVRA

-792 IQTIQEVK
+792 VKKIQEVK

-809 LRIKIAQGEI
+809 LRKKIAQGEI
-819 DPYDTEK
+819 DPYDTDK
-826 HKQDKTFKVD
+826 HKQDRTFKVGD
-836 EAELLKLKEHYYTPL
+836 AELLKLKEHYYTPL

-861 HVVKVESESDFLE
+861 HVVKVKSESDFLE

-879 VETLQENYDFWAF
+879 TETLQENYDFWAF

-902 FIPYFNNAAERKFFP
+902 FIPYIGEHATERKFFP
-917 DFIFWLQKGG
+917 DFIFWLEKSG
-927 TQIICFIDPKGSKHT
+927 TQIICFIDPKGTEHT
-942 DYEHKADAYQLFKD
+942 SSLRKADPYKNLFKD
-956 KIFNP
+956 KVFRSKDNP
-961 KNDPNL
+961 NF
-967 KIKVVLKFYGDKD
+967 KIQVVLKFYGNKD
-980 DVGER
+980 RVPEL
-985 YRDDWIKEGEL
+985 YRDYWIEKGKL
-996 KDFFLKQLA
+996 NDFFLTL

>member
-7 VTTDNEIF
+7 LTSYNEIF

-20 AEDELNI
+20 AEEELNT
-27 NEINKPLEML
+27 NEINEPLERL
-37 DFKSFDNNKDLLD
+37 DFKSFDSNKELLD

-76 FYAFYQKHYSFAH
+76 FYAFYQEHYSFAN
-89 CDFAKKK
+89 CDFTNKK
-96 LNPLLKSHFKVENHC
+96 LNPLLKSHFKVENKC

-155 IMFFSANEHLI
+155 IMFFSANENLI
-166 KQFEKEIEKYNRNK
+166 KQFEKEIEKYNRGK
-180 DYFKQID
+180 DFSKQID
-187 FKNLKSVTNKDFHH
+187 FKNLKSITHKDFYH
-201 APKNSFIEKIALFYY
+201 APKDSVINQIALFYY
-216 RADLMSDEESKENLL
+216 RADLMNDEESKENLL

-243 VILDEAHKGNKTESK
+243 VILDEAHKGNKSESK

-312 NLNAFKELKDLNDR
+312 NLNAFKDLKDLNDR

-344 HQTEGYFYDPLMLVF
+344 YQTEGYFYDPLMLVF

-384 DGSDFLKAK
+384 DGNDFLKAK
-393 DDLLEELKNPE
+393 EDLLEEIKDPE
-404 FLFSDDKDKGYKVN
+404 FLFSANKDKDYKVK
-418 VFKESLKSMDFKG
+418 VFKEGLKSMDFKG

-500 FSQIDKSSINIL
+500 FSQIDRSSINIL
-512 VGSRTFDT
+512 VGSRTFET

-547 SFGRGVRIESV
+547 SFGRGVRIESL

-601 LKIQKES
+601 LTIQKES
-608 ENKGEN
+608 ENRGEN
-614 RGSWREIKLEKTPIK
+614 RGSWREITLEKTPIK
-629 HALFVPC
+629 HDLFVPC
-636 YRKEQTNALKIS
+636 YRKEPTSILELPEN
-648 PSASFKMSEKNFKD
+648 ASFKMSEKNFKD
-662 LKEYFHL
+662 LKEYFNL

-681 YDPKDYTLLKEM
+681 YDPKDYATLKDM
-693 IQTAHFKKVPTWHYK
+693 IQK
-708 DLDHMISEI
+708 
-717 KGKKGYTLLKDLI
+717 
-730 QTAHFKKVST
+730 AHFKKVST
-740 WHYKDLDHMISEIKG
+740 WHYKDLDYMISEIKG

-764 KDEFNALDSEKIV
+764 KDEFNALDNEKIV
-777 HFKRIKVRA
+777 HFKRIKVKA
-786 DKKEEL
+786 DKQEEL
-792 IQTIQEVK
+792 IKTIQEVK
-800 EYAPLDKET
+800 EHAPLDKE
-809 LRIKIAQGEI
+809 RIKIAQGEI
-819 DPYDTEK
+819 DLYDAEK
-826 HKQDKTFKVD
+826 HKQNKIFEVD
-836 EAELLKLKEHYYTPL
+836 GAELLKLKEHYYTPL

-861 HVVKVESESDFLE
+861 HVVKVESEIDFLK
-874 ELLKI
+874 ELQETETMK
-879 VETLQENYDFWAF
+879 TLQENYDFWAF

-902 FIPYFNNAAERKFFP
+902 FIPYINDVTEKRFFP
-917 DFIFWLQKGG
+917 DFIFWLQKSD
-927 TQIICFIDPKGSKHT
+927 TQIICFIDPKGIT
-942 DYEHKADAYQLFKD
+942 YADYEHKADAYKLFKD

-961 KNDPNL
+961 KNDPNF

-980 DVGER
+980 RVGDN
-985 YRDDWIKEGEL
+985 YRDYWVQKGKL
-996 KDFFLKQLA
+996 NDFFLTLKD

>member
-7 VTTDNEIF
+7 LTSYNEIF

-20 AEDELNI
+20 AEEELNT
-27 NEINKPLEML
+27 NEINEPLERL
-37 DFKSFDNNKDLLD
+37 DFKSFDSNKELLD

-76 FYAFYQKHYSFAH
+76 FYAFYQEHYSFAN
-89 CDFAKKK
+89 CDFTNKK
-96 LNPLLKSHFKVENHC
+96 LNHLLKAYFKVENQR

-155 IMFFSANEHLI
+155 IMFFSANENLI
-166 KQFEKEIEKYNRNK
+166 KQFEKEIEKYNRGK
-180 DYFKQID
+180 DFSKQID
-187 FKNLKSVTNKDFHH
+187 FKNLKSITHKDFHR
-201 APKNSFIEKIALFYY
+201 APKGFFEKITLFYY
-216 RADLMSDEESKENLL
+216 RADLMNDEESKENLL

-243 VILDEAHKGNKTESK
+243 VILDEAHKGNKSESK

-279 TEESDLITAVYN
+279 TEESDLITSVYN

-312 NLNAFKELKDLNDR
+312 NLSAFKDLKDLNDR

-344 HQTEGYFYDPLMLVF
+344 YKTEGYFHDPLMLVF
-359 THSVNVKNSD
+359 THSVNVENSD

-384 DGSDFLKAK
+384 DGNDFLKAK
-393 DDLLEELKNPE
+393 EDLLEELKDPE
-404 FLFSDDKDKGYKVN
+404 FLFSANKDKDYKIK
-418 VFKESLKSMDFKG
+418 VFKEGLKSMDFKG

-458 KLNTSDKVFCLIRIG
+458 KLNTSDKVFCLIKIG

-512 VGSRTFDT
+512 VGSRTFET

-572 AIKKDLKPNAAM
+572 AIKENLKPNAAM

-601 LKIQKES
+601 LTIQKES
-608 ENKGEN
+608 ENRGEN

-629 HALFVPC
+629 HDLFVPC
-636 YRKEQTNALKIS
+636 YRKEPTSILKI
-648 PSASFKMSEKNFKD
+648 PESASFKMSEKNFKD
-662 LKEYFHL
+662 LKEYFNL

-681 YDPKDYTLLKEM
+681 YDPKDYKQLKEM
-693 IQTAHFKKVPTWHYK
+693 IQK
-708 DLDHMISEI
+708 
-717 KGKKGYTLLKDLI
+717 
-730 QTAHFKKVST
+730 AHFKKVST
-740 WHYKDLDHMISEIKG
+740 WHYKDLDYMISEIKG

-764 KDEFNALDSEKIV
+764 KDEFNTLDNEKIV
-777 HFKRIKVRA
+777 HFKRIKVKA
-786 DKKEEL
+786 DKQEAL
-792 IQTIQEVK
+792 IKTIQEVK
-800 EYAPLDKET
+800 EHAPLDKET
-809 LRIKIAQGEI
+809 LIKKIAQGEI
-819 DPYDTEK
+819 DPYDAEK

-836 EAELLKLKEHYYTPL
+836 DAELLKLKEHYYTPL
-851 IKAKNCDWLK
+851 IKAKDCDWLK
-861 HVVKVESESDFLE
+861 HVVKVKSEIDFLQ
-874 ELLKI
+874 ELQDQETTK
-879 VETLQENYDFWAF
+879 TLQANYDFWAF

-902 FIPYFNNAAERKFFP
+902 FIPYINNAIERRFFP
-917 DFIFWLQKGG
+917 DFIFWLQKGD
-927 TQIICFIDPKGSKHT
+927 TQIICFIDPKGIIIS
-942 DYEHKADAYQLFKD
+942 DYQLKADAYKLFKN

-961 KNDPNL
+961 KNDPNF

-980 DVGER
+980 RVGDN
-985 YRDDWIKEGEL
+985 YRDYWIQKGKL
-996 KDFFLKQLA
+996 NDFFLTLKD

>member
-7 VTTDNEIF
+7 LTTDNEIF

-20 AEDELNI
+20 AEDELNT
-27 NEINKPLEML
+27 NEINEPLEML
-37 DFKSFDNNKDLLD
+37 DFKSFDNNKELLD

-57 NAFRMLVAYF
+57 NAFRMLIAYF

-76 FYAFYQKHYSFAH
+76 FYAFYQKHYSFAN

-96 LNPLLKSHFKVENHC
+96 LNPLLKSYFKVENGC
-111 VSFENFIN
+111 VKFENFIN

-180 DYFKQID
+180 DYSKQID
-187 FKNLKSVTNKDFHH
+187 FKNLKSVTHKDFHR
-201 APKNSFIEKIALFYY
+201 APKGSFIEKITLFYY

-312 NLNAFKELKDLNDR
+312 NLSAFKDLKDLNDR

-344 HQTEGYFYDPLMLVF
+344 YKTEGYFYDPLMLVF

-369 AEIFFKTLARVIEND
+369 AEIFFKTLVRVIEND
-384 DGSDFLKAK
+384 DGNDFVKAK
-393 DDLLEELKNPE
+393 EDLLEELKNPE
-404 FLFSDDKDKGYKVN
+404 FLFSANKDKDYKVK
-418 VFKESLKSMDFKG
+418 VFKEGLKSMDFKG
-431 LKEEVFYASNGHI
+431 LKEEVFYASSGHI

-458 KLNTSDKVFCLIRIG
+458 KLNTSDKVFCLIKIG

-488 VSKNLSFKEESY
+488 ASKNLSFKEESY

-512 VGSRTFDT
+512 VGSRTFET

-572 AIKKDLKPNAAM
+572 AIKENLKPNAAM

-608 ENKGEN
+608 ENRGES

-629 HALFVPC
+629 HKLFVPC
-636 YRKEQTNALKIS
+636 YKKEQTSILDLPEN
-648 PSASFKMSEKNFKD
+648 ASFKMSEKNFKD
-662 LKEYFHL
+662 LKEYFNL

-681 YDPKDYTLLKEM
+681 YDPKDYTQLKEM
-693 IQTAHFKKVPTWHYK
+693 IQTK
-708 DLDHMISEI
+708 
-717 KGKKGYTLLKDLI
+717 
-730 QTAHFKKVST
+730 HFKKVST
-740 WHYKDLDHMISEIKG
+740 WHYKDLDYMIAEIKG

-764 KDEFNALDSEKIV
+764 KDEFNTLDSEKIV
-777 HFKRIKVRA
+777 HFKRIKVKA
-786 DKKEEL
+786 DKQEAL
-792 IQTIQEVK
+792 IKTIQEVK
-800 EYAPLDKET
+800 EHAPLDKET
-809 LRIKIAQGEI
+809 LIKKIVHG
-819 DPYDTEK
+819 
-826 HKQDKTFKVD
+826 
-836 EAELLKLKEHYYTPL
+836 AELLKLKEHYYTPL

-861 HVVKVESESDFLE
+861 HVVKVESEIDFLK
-874 ELLKI
+874 ELQETETIK
-879 VETLQENYDFWAF
+879 TLQENYDFWAF

-902 FIPYFNNAAERKFFP
+902 FIPYIGEHATERCFFP
-917 DFIFWLQKGG
+917 DFIFWLQKSG
-927 TQIICFIDPKGSKHT
+927 TQIICFIDPKGSKYT
-942 DYEHKADAYQLFKD
+942 DYEHKADAYKLFKD
-956 KIFNP
+956 KVFTPKDNP
-961 KNDPNL
+961 HF
-967 KIKVVLKFYGDKD
+967 KIQVVLKFYGNKD
-980 DVGER
+980 DVGDK
-985 YRDDWIKEGEL
+985 YKDDWIQKDKL
-996 KDFFLKQLA
+996 KDFFLTLWPKFIGRG

>member
-1 MAKKKD
+1 MAKNKD
-7 VTTDNEIF
+7 LTSYNEIF

-20 AEDELNI
+20 AEDELNT
-27 NEINKPLEML
+27 NEINEPLERL
-37 DFKSFDNNKDLLD
+37 DFKSFDNNKELLD

-67 RDFKENKKE
+67 KDFKENKKE
-76 FYAFYQKHYSFAH
+76 FYAFYQERYSFAN
-89 CDFAKKK
+89 CDFTHKK
-96 LNPLLKSHFKVENHC
+96 LNHLLKSHFKVENQR
-111 VSFENFIN
+111 VSFEHFIN

-143 VAIRMGLIPKKN
+143 VAMGMGLIPKKN
-155 IMFFSANEHLI
+155 IMFFSANENLI
-166 KQFEKEIEKYNRNK
+166 KQFEKEIEKYNRGK
-180 DYFKQID
+180 DFSKQID
-187 FKNLKSVTNKDFHH
+187 FKNLKEVTHKDFHR
-201 APKNSFIEKIALFYY
+201 APKDSVINQIALFYY
-216 RADLMSDEESKENLL
+216 RADLMNDEESKENLL

-243 VILDEAHKGNKTESK
+243 VILDEAHKGNKSESK

-279 TEESDLITAVYN
+279 TEESDLITSVYN

-312 NLNAFKELKDLNDR
+312 NLNAFKDLKDLNDR

-344 HQTEGYFYDPLMLVF
+344 YKIEGYFHDPLMLVF

-384 DGSDFLKAK
+384 DGNDFVKAK
-393 DDLLEELKNPE
+393 EDLLEEIKDPE
-404 FLFSDDKDKGYKVN
+404 FLFSANKDKDYKVK
-418 VFKESLKSMDFKG
+418 VFKEGLKSMDFKG
-431 LKEEVFYASNGHI
+431 LKEEVFYANSGHI

-488 VSKNLSFKEESY
+488 MSKNLSFKEESY
-500 FSQIDKSSINIL
+500 FSQIDRSSINIL
-512 VGSRTFDT
+512 VGSRTFET

-601 LKIQKES
+601 LTIQKES
-608 ENKGEN
+608 ENRGEN

-629 HALFVPC
+629 HKLFVPC
-636 YRKEQTNALKIS
+636 YRKESTSILKI
-648 PSASFKMSEKNFKD
+648 PENASFKMSEKNFKD
-662 LKEYFHL
+662 LKEYFNL

-681 YDPKDYTLLKEM
+681 YDPKDYEELKKM
-693 IQTAHFKKVPTWHYK
+693 IQK
-708 DLDHMISEI
+708 E
-717 KGKKGYTLLKDLI
+717 
-730 QTAHFKKVST
+730 HFKKVST
-740 WHYKDLDHMISEIKG
+740 WHYKDLDYMISEIKG

-764 KDEFNALDSEKIV
+764 KDEFNALDNEKIV
-777 HFKRIKVRA
+777 HFKRIKVKA
-786 DKKEEL
+786 DKQEAL
-792 IQTIQEVK
+792 IKTIQEVK
-800 EYAPLDKET
+800 EHAPLDKE
-809 LRIKIAQGEI
+809 RIKIAQGEI
-819 DPYDTEK
+819 DPYDAEK
-826 HKQDKTFKVD
+826 HKQDKTFEVD
-836 EAELLKLKEHYYTPL
+836 GAELLKLKEHYYTPL
-851 IKAKNCDWLK
+851 IKAKDCDWLK
-861 HVVKVESESDFLE
+861 HVVKVKSEIDFLQ
-874 ELLKI
+874 ELQDQETTK
-879 VETLQENYDFWAF
+879 TLQANYDFWAF

-902 FIPYFNNAAERKFFP
+902 FIPYINNVAERRFFP
-917 DFIFWLQKGG
+917 DFIFWLQKGD
-927 TQIICFIDPKGSKHT
+927 TQIICFIDPKGIT
-942 DYEHKADAYQLFKD
+942 YADYEHKADAYKLFKD

-961 KNDPNL
+961 KNDPNF

-980 DVGER
+980 RVGDN
-985 YRDDWIKEGEL
+985 YRDYWIQKGKL
-996 KDFFLKQLA
+996 NDFFLTLKD

>member
-7 VTTDNEIF
+7 LTTDNEIF

-20 AEDELNI
+20 AEEELNA
-27 NEINKPLEML
+27 NEINEPLERL
-37 DFKSFDNNKDLLD
+37 DFKSFDNNKELLD

-57 NAFRMLVAYF
+57 NAFRMLAAYF

-96 LNPLLKSHFKVENHC
+96 LNPLLKSHFKVENQR

-155 IMFFSANEHLI
+155 IMFFSANENLI
-166 KQFEKEIEKYNRNK
+166 KQFEKEVEKYNRGK
-180 DYFKQID
+180 DYSKQID
-187 FKNLKSVTNKDFHH
+187 FKSLKSVTNKDFYR
-201 APKNSFIEKIALFYY
+201 APKNSFIEKITLFYY
-216 RADLMSDEESKENLL
+216 RADLMNDEESKENLL

-243 VILDEAHKGNKTESK
+243 VILDEAHKGNKSESK
-258 RQAIFSLLSLK
+258 RQAIFSLLSQK

-344 HQTEGYFYDPLMLVF
+344 YQTEGYFYDPLMLVF

-393 DDLLEELKNPE
+393 EDLLEELKNPE
-404 FLFSDDKDKGYKVN
+404 FLFSDNKDKDYKVN

-431 LKEEVFYASNGHI
+431 LKEEVFYANNGHI

-488 VSKNLSFKEESY
+488 ASKNLSFKEESY

-512 VGSRTFDT
+512 VGSRTFET

-572 AIKKDLKPNAAM
+572 AIKEKLRPNAAM

-594 HASLEAI
+594 YASLEAI

-608 ENKGEN
+608 ENGGEN

-629 HALFVPC
+629 HDLFVPC

-648 PSASFKMSEKNFKD
+648 PSASFKMSAKNFKD

-681 YDPKDYTLLKEM
+681 YNPKDY
-693 IQTAHFKKVPTWHYK
+693 A
-708 DLDHMISEI
+708 
-717 KGKKGYTLLKDLI
+717 LLKDLI
-730 QTAHFKKVST
+730 QTKRFEIELN
-740 WHYKDLDHMISEIKG
+740 WHYKDLDNLISILK
-755 KLYPNQKVP
+755 KRLYLNQKVP
-764 KDEFNALDSEKIV
+764 KDEFNALDNEKIV
-777 HFKRIKVRA
+777 HFKRVKVRA
-786 DKKEEL
+786 DKKEKL

-800 EYAPLDKET
+800 EYAPLDKE
-809 LRIKIAQGEI
+809 
-819 DPYDTEK
+819 K
-826 HKQDKTFKVD
+826 HKQNKTFKVD
-836 EAELLKLKEHYYTPL
+836 GAELLKLKEHYYTPL

-861 HVVKVESESDFLE
+861 HVVKAKSESDFLE

-879 VETLQENYDFWAF
+879 TETLQENYDFWAF

-902 FIPYFNNAAERKFFP
+902 FIPYIDNATERKFFP
-917 DFIFWLQKGG
+917 DFIFWLQKSG

-956 KIFNP
+956 KVFNP
-961 KNDPNL
+961 KDDPNF
-967 KIKVVLKFYGDKD
+967 KIKVVLKFYGNKD
-980 DVGER
+980 DVGDG
-985 YRDDWIKEGEL
+985 YRDYWIKKGKLE
-996 KDFFLKQLA
+996 DFFLTLKD

>member
-1 MAKKKD
+1 MAKKKQK
-7 VTTDNEIF
+7 VGNNEIF

-20 AEDELNI
+20 AEEELNA
-27 NEINKPLEML
+27 NEINDPLEML
-37 DFKSFDNNKDLLD
+37 DFKSFDSNKELLD

-76 FYAFYQKHYSFAH
+76 FYAFYQKHYSFAN

-96 LNPLLKSHFKVENHC
+96 LNHLLKNSFKVENNC
-111 VSFENFIN
+111 VKFENFIN

-180 DYFKQID
+180 DYSKQID
-187 FKNLKSVTNKDFHH
+187 FKNLKSVKNKDFYH
-201 APKNSFIEKIALFYY
+201 APKDFLMEKIVLFYY
-216 RADLMSDEESKENLL
+216 RADLMNDEESKENLL
-231 NYKDY
+231 NYKDC

-312 NLNAFKELKDLNDR
+312 NLSAFKELKDLNDR

-344 HQTEGYFYDPLMLVF
+344 YKVEGYFHDPLMLVF
-359 THSVNVKNSD
+359 THSVNVENSD

-393 DDLLEELKNPE
+393 DDLLEELKDPE
-404 FLFSDDKDKGYKVN
+404 FLFSDGKDQNYKIE
-418 VFKESLKSMDFKG
+418 VFKEGLNRLDFKG
-431 LKEEVFYASNGHI
+431 LKEAVFYAGNGHI

-458 KLNTSDKVFCLIRIG
+458 KLNTSDKVFCLIKIG
-473 DITEWICEKL
+473 DITEWIHEKL

-572 AIKKDLKPNAAM
+572 AIKKALKPHAAM

-601 LKIQKES
+601 LKFQKES
-608 ENKGEN
+608 ENGGEN

-681 YDPKDYTLLKEM
+681 YDPNDYELLKEM
-693 IQTAHFKKVPTWHYK
+693 
-708 DLDHMISEI
+708 
-717 KGKKGYTLLKDLI
+717 I

-740 WHYKDLDHMISEIKG
+740 WHYKDLDYMISEIKG

-764 KDEFNALDSEKIV
+764 KDEFNALDNEKIV
-777 HFKRIKVRA
+777 HFKRVKVRA
-786 DKKEEL
+786 DKKEKL

-800 EYAPLDKET
+800 EYAP
-809 LRIKIAQGEI
+809 
-819 DPYDTEK
+819 YDTEK
-826 HKQDKTFKVD
+826 HKQDRTFKVD
-836 EAELLKLKEHYYTPL
+836 DAELLKLKEHYYTPL

-861 HVVKVESESDFLE
+861 HVVKVKSESDFLE

-879 VETLQENYDFWAF
+879 TETLQENYDLWAF

-902 FIPYFNNAAERKFFP
+902 FIPYIDNATERCFFP

-927 TQIICFIDPKGSKHT
+927 TQIICFIDPKGSKYT

-961 KNDPNL
+961 KDDPNL
-967 KIKVVLKFYGDKD
+967 KIKVVLKFYGNKD

>member
-7 VTTDNEIF
+7 LTTYNEIF

-20 AEDELNI
+20 AEDELNA
-27 NEINKPLEML
+27 NEINEPLERL
-37 DFKSFDNNKDLLD
+37 DFKSFDSNKELLD

-89 CDFAKKK
+89 CDFTNKK
-96 LNPLLKSHFKVENHC
+96 LNHLLKSLKVENQR

-143 VAIRMGLIPKKN
+143 VAMGMGLIPKKN
-155 IMFFSANEHLI
+155 LMFFSANENLI
-166 KQFEKEIEKYNRNK
+166 KQFEKEIEKYNRGK
-180 DYFKQID
+180 DFSKQID
-187 FKNLKSVTNKDFHH
+187 FKNLKSITHKDFYH
-201 APKNSFIEKIALFYY
+201 APKDSVINQIALFYY
-216 RADLMSDEESKENLL
+216 RADLMNDEESKENLL

-312 NLNAFKELKDLNDR
+312 NLSAFKDLKDLNDR

-344 HQTEGYFYDPLMLVF
+344 YQTEGYFHDPLMLVF

-384 DGSDFLKAK
+384 DGNDFIKAK
-393 DDLLEELKNPE
+393 EDLLEELKDLE
-404 FLFSDDKDKGYKVN
+404 FLFSANKDKDYKVK
-418 VFKESLKSMDFKG
+418 VFKEGLKSMDFKG

-444 EVIINPKNNQEIAF
+444 EVIINSKNNQEIAF

-500 FSQIDKSSINIL
+500 FSQIDRSSINIL
-512 VGSRTFDT
+512 VGSRTFET

-572 AIKKDLKPNAAM
+572 AIKENLKPNAAM

-608 ENKGEN
+608 ENRGES

-629 HALFVPC
+629 HTLFVPC
-636 YRKEQTNALKIS
+636 YKKEQTSILDLPEN
-648 PSASFKMSEKNFKD
+648 ASFKMSEKNFKD
-662 LKEYFHL
+662 LKEYFNL

-681 YDPKDYTLLKEM
+681 YDPKDYTQLKKM
-693 IQTAHFKKVPTWHYK
+693 IQK
-708 DLDHMISEI
+708 
-717 KGKKGYTLLKDLI
+717 
-730 QTAHFKKVST
+730 AHFKKVST
-740 WHYKDLDHMISEIKG
+740 WHYKDLDYMIAEIKG

-764 KDEFNALDSEKIV
+764 KNEFNTLDSEKIV
-777 HFKRIKVRA
+777 HFKRIKVKA
-786 DKKEEL
+786 DKQEAL
-792 IQTIQEVK
+792 IKTIQEVK
-800 EYAPLDKET
+800 EHAPLDKET
-809 LRIKIAQGEI
+809 LIKKIVHG
-819 DPYDTEK
+819 
-826 HKQDKTFKVD
+826 
-836 EAELLKLKEHYYTPL
+836 AELLKLKEYYYTPL

-861 HVVKVESESDFLE
+861 HVVKVKSESDFLE

-879 VETLQENYDFWAF
+879 TKTLQENYDFWAF

-902 FIPYFNNAAERKFFP
+902 FIPYIGEHVAERRFFP

-927 TQIICFIDPKGSKHT
+927 TQIICFIDPKGIT
-942 DYEHKADAYQLFKD
+942 YAVDWGNKADAYEKFFKD

-961 KNDPNL
+961 KNDPHF

-980 DVGER
+980 RVLEK
-985 YRDDWIKEGEL
+985 YRDYWIKKGKL
-996 KDFFLKQLA
+996 NDFFLTLKD

>member
-7 VTTDNEIF
+7 LTTDNEIF

-20 AEDELNI
+20 AEEELNT
-27 NEINKPLEML
+27 NEINDPLEML
-37 DFKSFDNNKDLLD
+37 DFKSFDNNKELLD

-76 FYAFYQKHYSFAH
+76 FYAFYQKHYSFAN

-155 IMFFSANEHLI
+155 IMFFSANENLI
-166 KQFEKEIEKYNRNK
+166 KQFEKEIEKYNRGK
-180 DYFKQID
+180 DYSKQID
-187 FKNLKSVTNKDFHH
+187 FKSLKSVTNKDFHH
-201 APKNSFIEKIALFYY
+201 APKDFFQEIALFYY
-216 RADLMSDEESKENLL
+216 RADLMNDEESKENLL
-231 NYKDY
+231 NYKDH

-258 RQAIFSLLSLK
+258 RQAIFSLLSLR

-332 LKALLLLGMQKR
+332 LKALLLLGMQK
-344 HQTEGYFYDPLMLVF
+344 HYQTEGYFYDPLMLVF

-393 DDLLEELKNPE
+393 DDLLEELKDPE
-404 FLFSDDKDKGYKVN
+404 FLFSDDKDKDYKVK
-418 VFKESLKSMDFKG
+418 VFKEGLKSMDFKG
-431 LKEEVFYASNGHI
+431 LKEEVFYANNGHI

-458 KLNTSDKVFCLIRIG
+458 KLNTSDKVFCLIKIG

-500 FSQIDKSSINIL
+500 FSQIDESSINIL

-601 LKIQKES
+601 LKFQKES

-636 YRKEQTNALKIS
+636 YRKEQTSITELPEN
-648 PSASFKMSEKNFKD
+648 ASFKMSGENFKD

-681 YDPKDYTLLKEM
+681 YDPKDYMQLKKM
-693 IQTAHFKKVPTWHYK
+693 IQK
-708 DLDHMISEI
+708 
-717 KGKKGYTLLKDLI
+717 
-730 QTAHFKKVST
+730 AHFKKVST
-740 WHYKDLDHMISEIKG
+740 WHYKDLDYMISEIKG

-777 HFKRIKVRA
+777 HFKKIKVKA

-792 IQTIQEVK
+792 VKKIQEVK

-809 LRIKIAQGEI
+809 LIKKIALDG
-819 DPYDTEK
+819 
-826 HKQDKTFKVD
+826 
-836 EAELLKLKEHYYTPL
+836 AELLKLKEYYYTPL

-861 HVVKVESESDFLE
+861 HVVKVESEIDFLK
-874 ELLKI
+874 ELQKTETI
-879 VETLQENYDFWAF
+879 KTLQENYDFWAF

-902 FIPYFNNAAERKFFP
+902 FIPYFNSATERKFFP

-942 DYEHKADAYQLFKD
+942 DYEHKADAYKLFKD
-956 KIFNP
+956 KVFSS
-961 KNDPNL
+961 KDDPNS

-980 DVGER
+980 EVADG
-985 YRDDWIKEGEL
+985 YRDDWIKKGKLEYFFLDL
-996 KDFFLKQLA
+996 KD

>member
-7 VTTDNEIF
+7 LTTDNEIF

-20 AEDELNI
+20 AEDELNA
-27 NEINKPLEML
+27 NEINEPLEML
-37 DFKSFDNNKDLLD
+37 DFKSFDNNKELLD

-76 FYAFYQKHYSFAH
+76 FYAFYQKHYSFAN

-187 FKNLKSVTNKDFHH
+187 FKNLKSVTNKDFYH
-201 APKNSFIEKIALFYY
+201 APKGSFIEKIVLFYY

-243 VILDEAHKGNKTESK
+243 VILDEAHKGNKSESK
-258 RQAIFSLLSLK
+258 RQAIFSLLSQK

-344 HQTEGYFYDPLMLVF
+344 YQTEGYFYDPLMLVF

-404 FLFSDDKDKGYKVN
+404 FLFSDDKDKDYKVK
-418 VFKESLKSMDFKG
+418 VFKEGLKSMDFKG
-431 LKEEVFYASNGHI
+431 LKEEVFYTNNGHI

-473 DITEWICEKL
+473 DITEWIHAKL

-566 YLDIDE
+566 YLDIDG
-572 AIKKDLKPNAAM
+572 AIKKALKPNAAM

-594 HASLEAI
+594 YASLEAI
-601 LKIQKES
+601 LKFQKES

-614 RGSWREIKLEKTPIK
+614 RESWREIKLEKTPMK

-648 PSASFKMSEKNFKD
+648 PSASFKMSAKNFKD

-681 YDPKDYTLLKEM
+681 YNPKDYTLLKEM
-693 IQTAHFKKVPTWHYK
+693 IQTAHFKKV
-708 DLDHMISEI
+708 
-717 KGKKGYTLLKDLI
+717 
-730 QTAHFKKVST
+730 ST
-740 WHYKDLDHMISEIKG
+740 WHYKDLDYMISEIKG

-764 KDEFNALDSEKIV
+764 KDEFNALDNEKIV
-777 HFKRIKVRA
+777 HFKRVKVRA

-800 EYAPLDKET
+800 EYVPLDKE
-809 LRIKIAQGEI
+809 RIKIAQGEI
-819 DPYDTEK
+819 DPYDTDK
-826 HKQDKTFKVD
+826 HKQDRTFKVD

-861 HVVKVESESDFLE
+861 HVVKVESEIDFLK
-874 ELLKI
+874 ELQETETIK
-879 VETLQENYDFWAF
+879 TLQENYDFWAF

-902 FIPYFNNAAERKFFP
+902 FIPYIGEHATERKFFP
-917 DFIFWLQKGG
+917 DFIFWLQKGD
-927 TQIICFIDPKGSKHT
+927 TQIICFIDPKGIKIS
-942 DYEHKADAYQLFKD
+942 DYQHKADAYKLFKD
-956 KIFNP
+956 KVFSS
-961 KNDPNL
+961 KNDPNF

-980 DVGER
+980 GVADG
-985 YRDDWIKEGEL
+985 YRDYWIKKGKLE
-996 KDFFLKQLA
+996 DFFLTL

>member
-7 VTTDNEIF
+7 LTSYNEIF

-20 AEDELNI
+20 AEEELNT
-27 NEINKPLEML
+27 NEINEPLERL
-37 DFKSFDNNKDLLD
+37 DFKSFDSNKELLD

-57 NAFRMLVAYF
+57 NAFRMLAAYF
-67 RDFKENKKE
+67 GDFKGSKKE

-89 CDFAKKK
+89 CDFTNKK
-96 LNPLLKSHFKVENHC
+96 LNPLLKAYFKVENHC

-143 VAIRMGLIPKKN
+143 VAMGMGLIPKKN
-155 IMFFSANEHLI
+155 IMFFSANENLI
-166 KQFEKEIEKYNRNK
+166 KQFEKEIEKYNRGK
-180 DYFKQID
+180 DFSKQID
-187 FKNLKSVTNKDFHH
+187 FKNLKKVTHKDFHR
-201 APKNSFIEKIALFYY
+201 APKVSLVEKIALFYY

-243 VILDEAHKGNKTESK
+243 VILDEAHKGNKSESK

-279 TEESDLITAVYN
+279 TEESDLITSVYN

-312 NLNAFKELKDLNDR
+312 NLSAFKDLKDLNDR

-344 HQTEGYFYDPLMLVF
+344 YKTEGYFHDPLMLVF
-359 THSVNVKNSD
+359 THSVNVENSD

-384 DGSDFLKAK
+384 DGNDFLKAK
-393 DDLLEELKNPE
+393 EDLLEELKDPE
-404 FLFSDDKDKGYKVN
+404 FQFLFSANKDKDYKVK
-418 VFKESLKSMDFKG
+418 VFKEGLESMDFKS

-500 FSQIDKSSINIL
+500 FSQIDRSSINIL
-512 VGSRTFDT
+512 VGSRTFET

-572 AIKKDLKPNAAM
+572 AIKENLKPNAAM

-608 ENKGEN
+608 ENRGEN

-636 YRKEQTNALKIS
+636 YRKEPTSILKI
-648 PSASFKMSEKNFKD
+648 PESASFKMSEKNFKD
-662 LKEYFHL
+662 LKEYFNL

-681 YDPKDYTLLKEM
+681 YDPKDYAQLKKM
-693 IQTAHFKKVPTWHYK
+693 IQK
-708 DLDHMISEI
+708 
-717 KGKKGYTLLKDLI
+717 
-730 QTAHFKKVST
+730 AHFKKVST
-740 WHYKDLDHMISEIKG
+740 WHYKDLDYMIAEIKG

-764 KDEFNALDSEKIV
+764 KDEFNALDNEKIV
-777 HFKRIKVRA
+777 HFKRIKVKA
-786 DKKEEL
+786 DKQEEL
-792 IQTIQEVK
+792 IKTIQEVK
-800 EYAPLDKET
+800 EHAPLDKET
-809 LRIKIAQGEI
+809 LIKKIAQGEI

-836 EAELLKLKEHYYTPL
+836 GAELLKLKEHYYTPL
-851 IKAKNCDWLK
+851 IKAKDCDWLK
-861 HVVKVESESDFLE
+861 HVVKVKSEIDFLQ
-874 ELLKI
+874 ELQDQETTK
-879 VETLQENYDFWAF
+879 TLQANYDFWAF

-902 FIPYFNNAAERKFFP
+902 FIPYLNNAAERCFFP
-917 DFIFWLQKGG
+917 DFIFWLQKGD
-927 TQIICFIDPKGSKHT
+927 TQIICFIDPKGIT
-942 DYEHKADAYQLFKD
+942 YAIDWGIKADACTHLFKD
-956 KIFNP
+956 KVFHP
-961 KNDPNL
+961 KNNPHF

-980 DVGER
+980 DVGDG
-985 YRDDWIKEGEL
+985 YRDYWIQKGKL
-996 KDFFLKQLA
+996 NDFFLTLKD

>member
-7 VTTDNEIF
+7 LTTHNEIF

-20 AEDELNI
+20 AEDELDT
-27 NEINKPLEML
+27 NEINEPLEML
-37 DFKSFDNNKDLLD
+37 DFKSFDNNKELLD

-76 FYAFYQKHYSFAH
+76 FYAFYQKHYSFAN

-143 VAIRMGLIPKKN
+143 VAMGMGLIPKKN

-180 DYFKQID
+180 DFSKQID
-187 FKNLKSVTNKDFHH
+187 FKSLKSVTHKDFHH

-216 RADLMSDEESKENLL
+216 RADLMNDEESKENLL

-243 VILDEAHKGNKTESK
+243 VILDEAHKGNKSESK
-258 RQAIFSLLSLK
+258 RQAIFSLLSQK

-312 NLNAFKELKDLNDR
+312 NLSAFKELKDLNDR

-344 HQTEGYFYDPLMLVF
+344 YKTEGYFYDPLMLVF
-359 THSVNVKNSD
+359 THSVNVENSD

-393 DDLLEELKNPE
+393 EDLLEELKNPE
-404 FLFSDDKDKGYKVN
+404 FLFSDDKDKEKEYKIK

-473 DITEWICEKL
+473 DITKWICEKL

-512 VGSRTFDT
+512 VGSRAFET

-566 YLDIDE
+566 YLNIDE
-572 AIKKDLKPNAAM
+572 AIKDKLKPNAAM

-601 LKIQKES
+601 LKFQKES

-614 RGSWREIKLEKTPIK
+614 RGSWHEIKLEKTPIK

-636 YRKEQTNALKIS
+636 YRKEQTNALKIP
-648 PSASFKMSEKNFKD
+648 PSASFKMSAKNFKD
-662 LKEYFHL
+662 LKEHFHL

-681 YDPKDYTLLKEM
+681 YNPKDYELLKDM
-693 IQTAHFKKVPTWHYK
+693 IQKEHFKKVPTWHYK
-708 DLDHMISEI
+708 DLD
-717 KGKKGYTLLKDLI
+717 DLI
-730 QTAHFKKVST
+730 SILKKR
-740 WHYKDLDHMISEIKG
+740 
-755 KLYPNQKVP
+755 LYLNQKVP
-764 KDEFNALDSEKIV
+764 KDEFNALDNEKIV

-786 DKKEEL
+786 DKKEKL

-800 EYAPLDKET
+800 EYAPLDKKT

-826 HKQDKTFKVD
+826 HKQDRTFKVD
-836 EAELLKLKEHYYTPL
+836 DAELLKLKEHYYTPL

-861 HVVKVESESDFLE
+861 HVVKVKSESDFLE

-879 VETLQENYDFWAF
+879 TETLQENYDFWAF
-892 SKIDEHLDNL
+892 SKIDEHLDHL
-902 FIPYFNNAAERKFFP
+902 FIPYFNSATERRFFP

-942 DYEHKADAYQLFKD
+942 DYEHKADAYKLFKD

-961 KNDPNL
+961 KDDPNF
-967 KIKVVLKFYGDKD
+967 KIKVVLKFYGNKDKVAD
-980 DVGER
+980 G
-985 YRDDWIKEGEL
+985 YRDYWIKKGEL
-996 KDFFLKQLA
+996 KDFFLTYSLKFIERG

>member
-7 VTTDNEIF
+7 LTTDNEIF

-20 AEDELNI
+20 AEEELNA
-27 NEINKPLEML
+27 NEINEPLEML
-37 DFKSFDNNKDLLD
+37 DFKSFDNNKELLD

-57 NAFRMLVAYF
+57 NAFRMLIAYF

-76 FYAFYQKHYSFAH
+76 FYAFYQKHYSFAN

-96 LNPLLKSHFKVENHC
+96 LNPLLKSYFKVENGC
-111 VSFENFIN
+111 VKFENFIN

-155 IMFFSANEHLI
+155 IMFFSANENLI
-166 KQFEKEIEKYNRNK
+166 KQFEKEIEKYNRGK

-187 FKNLKSVTNKDFHH
+187 FKSLKSVTHKDFHH
-201 APKNSFIEKIALFYY
+201 APKDFFIEKIVLFYY
-216 RADLMSDEESKENLL
+216 RADLMNDEESKENLL

-312 NLNAFKELKDLNDR
+312 NLKAFKELKDLNDR

-344 HQTEGYFYDPLMLVF
+344 YKTEGYFYDPLMLVF

-369 AEIFFKTLARVIEND
+369 AEIFFKTLVRVIEND

-393 DDLLEELKNPE
+393 DDLLEELEKPE
-404 FLFSDDKDKGYKVN
+404 FLFSDDKDKGYKVK
-418 VFKESLKSMDFKG
+418 VFKEGLKSMDFKG
-431 LKEEVFYASNGHI
+431 LKEEVFYANNGHI

-512 VGSRTFDT
+512 VGSRAFDT

-566 YLDIDE
+566 YLGIDE
-572 AIKKDLKPNAAM
+572 SIKKALKPNAAM

-601 LKIQKES
+601 LKFQKESKES
-608 ENKGEN
+608 ENGGEN

-636 YRKEQTNALKIS
+636 YRKEQTSILKL
-648 PSASFKMSEKNFKD
+648 PESASFKMSEKNFKD
-662 LKEYFHL
+662 LKEYFNL

-681 YDPKDYTLLKEM
+681 YDPKDYKQFKDM
-693 IQTAHFKKVPTWHYK
+693 IQK
-708 DLDHMISEI
+708 
-717 KGKKGYTLLKDLI
+717 
-730 QTAHFKKVST
+730 AHFKKVST
-740 WHYKDLDHMISEIKG
+740 WHYKDLDYMISEIKC

-777 HFKRIKVRA
+777 HFKRVKVKA

-792 IQTIQEVK
+792 IKTIQEVK
-800 EYAPLDKET
+800 EYAPLDKE
-809 LRIKIAQGEI
+809 RIKIAQGEI
-819 DPYDTEK
+819 DPYDTER
-826 HKQDKTFKVD
+826 HKQNKTFKVD
-836 EAELLKLKEHYYTPL
+836 GAELLKLKEHYYTPL

-861 HVVKVESESDFLE
+861 HVVKVESEIDFLK
-874 ELLKI
+874 ELQETETIK
-879 VETLQENYDFWAF
+879 TLQENYDFWAF

-902 FIPYFNNAAERKFFP
+902 FIPYIDNAAERKFFP
-917 DFIFWLQKGG
+917 DFIFWLQKGD
-927 TQIICFIDPKGSKHT
+927 TQIICFIDPKGTEHT
-942 DYEHKADAYQLFKD
+942 SGLRKADPYKNLFKD

-961 KNDPNL
+961 KNDPNF
-967 KIKVVLKFYGDKD
+967 KIKVVLKFYGNKD
-980 DVGER
+980 RVP
-985 YRDDWIKEGEL
+985 DDYKHYWIKKGKLE
-996 KDFFLKQLA
+996 DFFLTL

>member
-7 VTTDNEIF
+7 LTTDNEIF

-20 AEDELNI
+20 AEEELNT
-27 NEINKPLEML
+27 NEINEPLERL
-37 DFKSFDNNKDLLD
+37 DFKSFDSNKELLD

-96 LNPLLKSHFKVENHC
+96 LNPLLKSHFKVENQR
-111 VSFENFIN
+111 VSFENLIN

-155 IMFFSANEHLI
+155 IMFFSANENLI
-166 KQFEKEIEKYNRNK
+166 KQFEKEIEKYNRGK

-187 FKNLKSVTNKDFHH
+187 FKSLKSVTHKDFYR
-201 APKNSFIEKIALFYY
+201 APKNVLKEMEKIALFYY
-216 RADLMSDEESKENLL
+216 RADLMNDEESKENLL

-243 VILDEAHKGNKTESK
+243 VILDEAHKGNKSESK

-312 NLNAFKELKDLNDR
+312 NLSAFKDLKDLNDR

-344 HQTEGYFYDPLMLVF
+344 YKTEGYFYDPLMLVF
-359 THSVNVKNSD
+359 THSVNVENSD
-369 AEIFFKTLARVIEND
+369 AEIFFKTLVRVIEND
-384 DGSDFLKAK
+384 DGNDFLKAK
-393 DDLLEELKNPE
+393 EDLLEEIKNPE
-404 FLFSDDKDKGYKVN
+404 FLFSDDKDKDYKVK
-418 VFKESLKSMDFKG
+418 VFKEGLKSMDFKG

-572 AIKKDLKPNAAM
+572 AIKEKLKPNAAM

-601 LKIQKES
+601 LKFQKES

-681 YDPKDYTLLKEM
+681 YNPKDYTLLKEM
-693 IQTAHFKKVPTWHYK
+693 IQTAHFKKV
-708 DLDHMISEI
+708 
-717 KGKKGYTLLKDLI
+717 
-730 QTAHFKKVST
+730 ST
-740 WHYKDLDHMISEIKG
+740 WHYKDLDYMISEIKG

-764 KDEFNALDSEKIV
+764 KDEFNALDNEKIV
-777 HFKRIKVRA
+777 HFKRVKVKA

-792 IQTIQEVK
+792 VKKIQEVK
-800 EYAPLDKET
+800 EYAPLDKE
-809 LRIKIAQGEI
+809 
-819 DPYDTEK
+819 K
-826 HKQDKTFKVD
+826 HKQDRTFKVD

-861 HVVKVESESDFLE
+861 HVVKVKSESDFLE

-879 VETLQENYDFWAF
+879 TETLQENYDFWAF

-902 FIPYFNNAAERKFFP
+902 FIPYIDNGATERKFFP

-927 TQIICFIDPKGSKHT
+927 AQIICFIDPKGSKHT

-961 KNDPNL
+961 KDDPNL
-967 KIKVVLKFYGDKD
+967 KIKVVLKFYGNKD

>member
-7 VTTDNEIF
+7 LTTDNEIF

-20 AEDELNI
+20 AEEELNI
-27 NEINKPLEML
+27 NEINDPLEML
-37 DFKSFDNNKDLLD
+37 DFKSFDNNKELLD

-57 NAFRMLVAYF
+57 NAFRVLVAYF

-76 FYAFYQKHYSFAH
+76 FYAFYQKHYSFAN

-166 KQFEKEIEKYNRNK
+166 KQFKKEIEKYNRSK
-180 DYFKQID
+180 DYSKQID
-187 FKNLKSVTNKDFHH
+187 FKSLKDIANKDFHH
-201 APKNSFIEKIALFYY
+201 APKNVLKEMEKIALFYY
-216 RADLMSDEESKENLL
+216 RADLMNDEGKENLL
-231 NYKDY
+231 NYKDC

-258 RQAIFSLLSLK
+258 RQAIFSLLSLR

-344 HQTEGYFYDPLMLVF
+344 YKTEGYFHDPLMLVF
-359 THSVNVKNSD
+359 THSVNVENSD

-384 DGSDFLKAK
+384 DGSDFSKAK
-393 DDLLEELKNPE
+393 DELLEELKNPE
-404 FLFSDDKDKGYKVN
+404 FLFSDGKDKEKEYKIE
-418 VFKESLKSMDFKG
+418 VFKESLNDMDFKG

-473 DITEWICEKL
+473 DITEWIREKL

-512 VGSRTFDT
+512 VGSRAFDT

-566 YLDIDE
+566 YLDIDPS
-572 AIKKDLKPNAAM
+572 IKKALKPNAAM

-601 LKIQKES
+601 LKFQKES

-636 YRKEQTNALKIS
+636 YRKEQTNALKI
-648 PSASFKMSEKNFKD
+648 PPNTSFKMSAKNFKD
-662 LKEYFHL
+662 LKEHFHL

-681 YDPKDYTLLKEM
+681 YNPKDYE
-693 IQTAHFKKVPTWHYK
+693 
-708 DLDHMISEI
+708 
-717 KGKKGYTLLKDLI
+717 LLKDMI
-730 QTAHFKKVST
+730 QKEHFKKVST
-740 WHYKDLDHMISEIKG
+740 WHYKDLDYMISEIKG

-764 KDEFNALDSEKIV
+764 KDEFNALDNEKIV
-777 HFKRIKVRA
+777 HFKRIKVKA
-786 DKKEEL
+786 SKKEAL
-792 IQTIQEVK
+792 MKTIQEVK
-800 EYAPLDKET
+800 GYAPL
-809 LRIKIAQGEI
+809 
-819 DPYDTEK
+819 DTEK
-826 HKQDKTFKVD
+826 HKQNKTFKVD
-836 EAELLKLKEHYYTPL
+836 GAELLKLKEHYYTPL

-861 HVVKVESESDFLE
+861 HVVKVKSESDFLE

-879 VETLQENYDFWAF
+879 TETLQENYDFWAF

-902 FIPYFNNAAERKFFP
+902 FIPYIDNAAERRFFP
-917 DFIFWLQKGG
+917 DFIFWLEKGG

-942 DYEHKADAYQLFKD
+942 DYEHKADAYKLFKD
-956 KIFNP
+956 KVFNP

-980 DVGER
+980 DMGEL
-985 YRDDWIKEGEL
+985 YRDFWIEKGKLEYFFLDL
-996 KDFFLKQLA
+996 KD

>member
-7 VTTDNEIF
+7 LTTDNEIF

-20 AEDELNI
+20 AEEELDT
-27 NEINKPLEML
+27 NEINEPLEML
-37 DFKSFDNNKDLLD
+37 DFKSFDSNKELLD

-76 FYAFYQKHYSFAH
+76 FYAFYQDHYSFAN

-111 VSFENFIN
+111 VKFENFIN

-187 FKNLKSVTNKDFHH
+187 FKNLKSVKNKDFYH
-201 APKNSFIEKIALFYY
+201 APKDFFIEKIALFYY
-216 RADLMSDEESKENLL
+216 RADLMNDEESKENLL

-258 RQAIFSLLSLK
+258 RQAIFSLLSQK

-344 HQTEGYFYDPLMLVF
+344 YKTEGYFYDPLMLVF
-359 THSVNVKNSD
+359 THSVNVENSD

-384 DGSDFLKAK
+384 DGIDFLKAK

-404 FLFSDDKDKGYKVN
+404 FLFSDDKDTGYKVN
-418 VFKESLKSMDFKG
+418 VFKEGLKSMDFKG

-512 VGSRTFDT
+512 VGSRTFET

-566 YLDIDE
+566 YLDIDK
-572 AIKKDLKPNAAM
+572 AVKKDLKPNAAM

-601 LKIQKES
+601 LKFQKES
-608 ENKGEN
+608 ENGGEN

-648 PSASFKMSEKNFKD
+648 PSASFKMSGENFKD

-681 YDPKDYTLLKEM
+681 YNPKD
-693 IQTAHFKKVPTWHYK
+693 
-708 DLDHMISEI
+708 
-717 KGKKGYTLLKDLI
+717 YTLLKDLI

-740 WHYKDLDHMISEIKG
+740 WHYKDLDYMISEIKG

-764 KDEFNALDSEKIV
+764 KDEFNALDDEKIV
-777 HFKRIKVRA
+777 HFKRVKVRA
-786 DKKEEL
+786 DKKEKL

-809 LRIKIAQGEI
+809 LRKKIAQGEI

-826 HKQDKTFKVD
+826 HKQDRTFKVD

-861 HVVKVESESDFLE
+861 HVVKVKSESDFLE

-879 VETLQENYDFWAF
+879 TETLQENYDFWAF

-902 FIPYFNNAAERKFFP
+902 FIPYIDNGATERKFFP
-917 DFIFWLQKGG
+917 DFIFWLEKGG
-927 TQIICFIDPKGSKHT
+927 TQIICFIDPKGTEHT
-942 DYEHKADAYQLFKD
+942 SSLRKADAYKLFKD

-967 KIKVVLKFYGDKD
+967 KIKVVLKFYGNKD

-985 YRDDWIKEGEL
+985 YRDDWIKKGKLE
-996 KDFFLKQLA
+996 DFFLTL

>member
-7 VTTDNEIF
+7 LTSYNEIF

-20 AEDELNI
+20 AEDELNT
-27 NEINKPLEML
+27 NEINEPLERL
-37 DFKSFDNNKDLLD
+37 DFKSFDSNKELLD

-76 FYAFYQKHYSFAH
+76 FYAFYQEHYSFAN
-89 CDFAKKK
+89 CDFTNKK
-96 LNPLLKSHFKVENHC
+96 LNPLLKSHFKVENKC

-143 VAIRMGLIPKKN
+143 VAMGMGLIPKKN
-155 IMFFSANEHLI
+155 IMFFSANENLI
-166 KQFEKEIEKYNRNK
+166 KQFEKEIEKYNRGK
-180 DYFKQID
+180 DFSKQID
-187 FKNLKSVTNKDFHH
+187 FKNLKEVTHKDFHR
-201 APKNSFIEKIALFYY
+201 APKGFFEKIALFYY
-216 RADLMSDEESKENLL
+216 RADLMNDEESKENLL
-231 NYKDY
+231 NYENY

-243 VILDEAHKGNKTESK
+243 VILDEAHKGNKSESK

-279 TEESDLITAVYN
+279 TEESDLITSVYN

-312 NLNAFKELKDLNDR
+312 NLNAFKDLKDLNDR

-332 LKALLLLGMQKR
+332 LKALLLLGMQK
-344 HQTEGYFYDPLMLVF
+344 HYKTEGYFHDPLMLVF
-359 THSVNVKNSD
+359 THSVNVENSD

-384 DGSDFLKAK
+384 DGNDFVKAK
-393 DDLLEELKNPE
+393 EDLLEEIKDPE
-404 FLFSDDKDKGYKVN
+404 FLFSANKDKDYKVK
-418 VFKESLKSMDFKG
+418 VFKEGLKSMDFKG
-431 LKEEVFYASNGHI
+431 LKEEVFYANSGHI

-458 KLNTSDKVFCLIRIG
+458 KLNTSDKVFCLIKIG

-500 FSQIDKSSINIL
+500 FSQIDRSSINIL
-512 VGSRTFDT
+512 VGSRTFET

-547 SFGRGVRIESV
+547 SFGRGVRIESL

-566 YLDIDE
+566 YLEIDE
-572 AIKKDLKPNAAM
+572 AIKENLKPNAAM

-601 LKIQKES
+601 LTIQKES
-608 ENKGEN
+608 ENRGEN
-614 RGSWREIKLEKTPIK
+614 RGSWREIKLEETPIEHK
-629 HALFVPC
+629 LFVPC
-636 YRKEQTNALKIS
+636 YRKEPTSILKI
-648 PSASFKMSEKNFKD
+648 PENASFKMSEKNFKD
-662 LKEYFHL
+662 LKECFNL

-681 YDPKDYTLLKEM
+681 YDPKDYATLKDM
-693 IQTAHFKKVPTWHYK
+693 IQK
-708 DLDHMISEI
+708 
-717 KGKKGYTLLKDLI
+717 
-730 QTAHFKKVST
+730 AHFKKVST
-740 WHYKDLDHMISEIKG
+740 WHYKDLDYMISEIKG

-764 KDEFNALDSEKIV
+764 KDEFNTLDNEKIV
-777 HFKRIKVRA
+777 HFKRIKVKA
-786 DKKEEL
+786 DKQEAL
-792 IQTIQEVK
+792 IKAIQEVK
-800 EYAPLDKET
+800 EHVPLDKET

-819 DPYDTEK
+819 DPYDAEK
-826 HKQDKTFKVD
+826 HKQNKTFKVD
-836 EAELLKLKEHYYTPL
+836 DADLLKLKEHYYTPL
-851 IKAKNCDWLK
+851 IKAKDCDWLK
-861 HVVKVESESDFLE
+861 HVVKVKSEIDFLQ
-874 ELLKI
+874 ELQDQETTK
-879 VETLQENYDFWAF
+879 TLQENYDFWAF

-902 FIPYFNNAAERKFFP
+902 FIPYINNVAERRFFP
-917 DFIFWLQKGG
+917 DFIFWLQKGD
-927 TQIICFIDPKGSKHT
+927 TQIICFIDPKGIT
-942 DYEHKADAYQLFKD
+942 YADYEHKADAYKLFKN

-961 KNDPNL
+961 KNDPNF

-980 DVGER
+980 RVGDN
-985 YRDDWIKEGEL
+985 YRDYWIQKGKL
-996 KDFFLKQLA
+996 NDFFLTLKD

>member
-7 VTTDNEIF
+7 LTTYNEIF

-20 AEDELNI
+20 AEEELNT
-27 NEINKPLEML
+27 NEINEPLERL
-37 DFKSFDNNKDLLD
+37 DFKSFDNNKELLD

-76 FYAFYQKHYSFAH
+76 FYAFYQEHYSFAN
-89 CDFAKKK
+89 CDFTNKK
-96 LNPLLKSHFKVENHC
+96 LNPLLKSHFKVENRC

-143 VAIRMGLIPKKN
+143 VAMGMGLIPKKN
-155 IMFFSANEHLI
+155 IMFFSANENLI
-166 KQFEKEIEKYNRNK
+166 KQFEKEIEKYNRGK
-180 DYFKQID
+180 DFSKQID
-187 FKNLKSVTNKDFHH
+187 FKNLKKVTHKDFHR
-201 APKNSFIEKIALFYY
+201 APKDSFIKQIALFYY
-216 RADLMSDEESKENLL
+216 RADLMNDEESKENLL

-243 VILDEAHKGNKTESK
+243 VILDEAHKGNKSESK

-279 TEESDLITAVYN
+279 TEESDLITSVYN

-312 NLNAFKELKDLNDR
+312 NLNAFKDLKDLNDR

-344 HQTEGYFYDPLMLVF
+344 YKTEGYFHDPLMLVF

-384 DGSDFLKAK
+384 DGNDFVKAK
-393 DDLLEELKNPE
+393 EDLLEELKDPE
-404 FLFSDDKDKGYKVN
+404 FLFSANKDKDYKIK
-418 VFKESLKSMDFKG
+418 VFKEGLKGMDFKG
-431 LKEEVFYASNGHI
+431 LKEEVFYANSGHI

-458 KLNTSDKVFCLIRIG
+458 KLNTSDKVFCLIKIG

-500 FSQIDKSSINIL
+500 FSQIDRSSINIL
-512 VGSRTFDT
+512 VGSRTFET

-572 AIKKDLKPNAAM
+572 AIKENLKPNAAM

-594 HASLEAI
+594 HSSLEAI

-608 ENKGEN
+608 ENRGED
-614 RGSWREIKLEKTPIK
+614 RGSWREIKLEKTPIE
-629 HALFVPC
+629 HTLFVPC
-636 YRKEQTNALKIS
+636 YRKEPTSILKL
-648 PSASFKMSEKNFKD
+648 PENASFKMSEKNFKD
-662 LKEYFHL
+662 LKEYFNL

-681 YDPKDYTLLKEM
+681 YDPKDYAMLKDM
-693 IQTAHFKKVPTWHYK
+693 IQK
-708 DLDHMISEI
+708 
-717 KGKKGYTLLKDLI
+717 
-730 QTAHFKKVST
+730 AHFKKVST
-740 WHYKDLDHMISEIKG
+740 WHYKDLDYMISEIKG

-764 KDEFNALDSEKIV
+764 KDEFNALDNEKIV
-777 HFKRIKVRA
+777 HFKRIKVKA
-786 DKKEEL
+786 DKQEEL
-792 IQTIQEVK
+792 IKTIQEVK

-809 LRIKIAQGEI
+809 LIKKIAQGEI

-826 HKQDKTFKVD
+826 HKQDKTFEVD
-836 EAELLKLKEHYYTPL
+836 DAELLKLKEHYYTPL
-851 IKAKNCDWLK
+851 IKAKDCDWLK
-861 HVVKVESESDFLE
+861 HVVKVKSEIDFLQ
-874 ELLKI
+874 ELQDQETTK
-879 VETLQENYDFWAF
+879 TLQANYDFWAF

-902 FIPYFNNAAERKFFP
+902 FIPYINNVAERRFFP
-917 DFIFWLQKGG
+917 DFVFWLQKSD
-927 TQIICFIDPKGSKHT
+927 TQIICFIDPKGIT
-942 DYEHKADAYQLFKD
+942 YADYEHKADAYKLFKN

-961 KNDPNL
+961 KNDPHCKIK

-980 DVGER
+980 RVGDN
-985 YRDDWIKEGEL
+985 YRDYWIQKGKL
-996 KDFFLKQLA
+996 NDFFLTLKD

>member
-7 VTTDNEIF
+7 LTTDNEIF

-20 AEDELNI
+20 AEEELNT
-27 NEINKPLEML
+27 NEINDPLEML
-37 DFKSFDNNKDLLD
+37 DFKSFDSNKELLD

-57 NAFRMLVAYF
+57 NAFRMLIAYF

-96 LNPLLKSHFKVENHC
+96 LNPLLKSHFKVENGC
-111 VSFENFIN
+111 VKFENFIN

-155 IMFFSANEHLI
+155 IMFFSANENLI
-166 KQFEKEIEKYNRNK
+166 QQFEKEIEKYNRNK
-180 DYFKQID
+180 DYSKQID
-187 FKNLKSVTNKDFHH
+187 FKSLKSVKNKDFYH

-216 RADLMSDEESKENLL
+216 RADLMNDEESKENLL

-344 HQTEGYFYDPLMLVF
+344 YQTEGYFYDPLMLVF

-393 DDLLEELKNPE
+393 DDLLEELKAPE
-404 FLFSDDKDKGYKVN
+404 FLFSDDKDQKYQKYKIE
-418 VFKESLKSMDFKG
+418 VFKEGLNRLDFKG
-431 LKEEVFYASNGHI
+431 LKEAVFYANSGHI

-566 YLDIDE
+566 YLEIDG
-572 AIKKDLKPNAAM
+572 AIKKALKPNAAM

-594 HASLEAI
+594 YASLEAI
-601 LKIQKES
+601 LKFQKES

-636 YRKEQTNALKIS
+636 YQEKCIKATDLES
-648 PSASFKMSEKNFKD
+648 GSFKMSEKNFKD

-681 YDPKDYTLLKEM
+681 YNPKD
-693 IQTAHFKKVPTWHYK
+693 
-708 DLDHMISEI
+708 
-717 KGKKGYTLLKDLI
+717 YTLLKDLI
-730 QTAHFKKVST
+730 QTKRFEIELN
-740 WHYKDLDHMISEIKG
+740 WHYKDLDDLISILK
-755 KLYPNQKVP
+755 KRLYLNQKVP

-777 HFKRIKVRA
+777 HFKRVKVRV

-800 EYAPLDKET
+800 EYTPLDKE
-809 LRIKIAQGEI
+809 
-819 DPYDTEK
+819 K
-826 HKQDKTFKVD
+826 HKQNKTFKVD
-836 EAELLKLKEHYYTPL
+836 GAELLKLKEHYYTPL

-861 HVVKVESESDFLE
+861 HVVKAKSESDFLE

-879 VETLQENYDFWAF
+879 TETLQENYDFWAF

-902 FIPYFNNAAERKFFP
+902 FIPYFNSATERKFFP

-927 TQIICFIDPKGSKHT
+927 TQIICFIDPKGTEHT
-942 DYEHKADAYQLFKD
+942 SGLRKADPYKNLFKD

-961 KNDPNL
+961 KNDPNF
-967 KIKVVLKFYGDKD
+967 KIKVVLKFYGNKD
-980 DVGER
+980 RVPEL
-985 YRDDWIKEGEL
+985 YRDDWIKKGKLE
-996 KDFFLKQLA
+996 DFFLTLKQLA

>member
-7 VTTDNEIF
+7 LTNEIF

-20 AEDELNI
+20 AEDELNTDEI
-27 NEINKPLEML
+27 NEPLERL
-37 DFKSFDNNKDLLD
+37 DFKSFDSNKELLD

-76 FYAFYQKHYSFAH
+76 FYAFYQEHYSFAN
-89 CDFAKKK
+89 CDFTNKK
-96 LNPLLKSHFKVENHC
+96 LNHLLKSHFKVKNQR

-155 IMFFSANEHLI
+155 IMFFSANENLI
-166 KQFEKEIEKYNRNK
+166 KQFEKEIEKYNRGK
-180 DYFKQID
+180 DFSKQID
-187 FKNLKSVTNKDFHH
+187 FKNLKSVTHKDFHR
-201 APKNSFIEKIALFYY
+201 APKDFFEKIALFYY
-216 RADLMSDEESKENLL
+216 RADLMNDEESKENLL

-258 RQAIFSLLSLK
+258 RQAIFSLLSQR

-344 HQTEGYFYDPLMLVF
+344 YKVEGYFHDPLMLVF
-359 THSVNVKNSD
+359 THSVNVENSD

-384 DGSDFLKAK
+384 DESDFLKAK
-393 DDLLEELKNPE
+393 DDLLEELKEPE
-404 FLFSDDKDKGYKVN
+404 FLFSDGKDKEKEYKIE
-418 VFKESLKSMDFKG
+418 VFKESLNEIDFKG
-431 LKEEVFYASNGHI
+431 LKEEVFYANNGHI

-473 DITEWICEKL
+473 DITEWIREKL

-512 VGSRTFDT
+512 VGSRAFDT

-572 AIKKDLKPNAAM
+572 AVKEKLKPNAAM

-601 LKIQKES
+601 LKFQKES
-608 ENKGEN
+608 ENGGEN
-614 RGSWREIKLEKTPIK
+614 RGSWHEIKLEKTPIK

-636 YRKEQTNALKIS
+636 YRKEQTNALKIP

-681 YDPKDYTLLKEM
+681 YNPNDY
-693 IQTAHFKKVPTWHYK
+693 V
-708 DLDHMISEI
+708 
-717 KGKKGYTLLKDLI
+717 LLKDMI
-730 QTAHFKKVST
+730 QKEHFKKVST
-740 WHYKDLDHMISEIKG
+740 WHYKDLDDLISILK
-755 KLYPNQKVP
+755 KRLYLNQKVP
-764 KDEFNALDSEKIV
+764 KDEFNALDNEKIV
-777 HFKRIKVRA
+777 HFKRIQVKA
-786 DKKEEL
+786 GKKEAL
-792 IQTIQEVK
+792 MKTIQEVK
-800 EYAPLDKET
+800 EYTPLDKET
-809 LRIKIAQGEI
+809 LRMKIAQGEI

-826 HKQDKTFKVD
+826 HKQDRTFKVD

-861 HVVKVESESDFLE
+861 HVVKVKSESDFLE

-879 VETLQENYDFWAF
+879 TETLQENYDFWAF

-902 FIPYFNNAAERKFFP
+902 FIPYIDNSTGERKFFP

-927 TQIICFIDPKGSKHT
+927 TQIICFIDPKGTEHT
-942 DYEHKADAYQLFKD
+942 SGLRKADPYKNLFKD

-961 KNDPNL
+961 KNDPNF

-980 DVGER
+980 RVPDD
-985 YRDDWIKEGEL
+985 YRDYWIKKGKLE
-996 KDFFLKQLA
+996 DFFLTLKA

>member
-7 VTTDNEIF
+7 LTTDNEIF

-20 AEDELNI
+20 AEEELNA
-27 NEINKPLEML
+27 NEINEPLEML
-37 DFKSFDNNKDLLD
+37 DFKSFDNNKELLD

-57 NAFRMLVAYF
+57 NAFRVLAAYF

-76 FYAFYQKHYSFAH
+76 FYAFYQKHYSFAN

-96 LNPLLKSHFKVENHC
+96 LNPLLKSHFKVENGC
-111 VSFENFIN
+111 VRFENFIN

-187 FKNLKSVTNKDFHH
+187 FKSLKSVTNKDFYHS
-201 APKNSFIEKIALFYY
+201 PKGSFIEKIVLFYY
-216 RADLMSDEESKENLL
+216 RADLMNDEESKENLL

-243 VILDEAHKGNKTESK
+243 VILDEAHKGNKSESK
-258 RQAIFSLLSLK
+258 RQAIFSLLSQK

-344 HQTEGYFYDPLMLVF
+344 YQTEGYFYDPLMLVF
-359 THSVNVKNSD
+359 THSVNVENSD

-384 DGSDFLKAK
+384 DGNDFLKAK
-393 DDLLEELKNPE
+393 DDLLEELKAPE
-404 FLFSDDKDKGYKVN
+404 FLFSDGKDQNYKVD
-418 VFKESLKSMDFKG
+418 VFKEGLKSMDFKG
-431 LKEEVFYASNGHI
+431 LKEEVFYASNGYI

-601 LKIQKES
+601 LKFQKES
-608 ENKGEN
+608 ENGGEN

-662 LKEYFHL
+662 LKECFHL

-681 YDPKDYTLLKEM
+681 YAPKDYALLKEM
-693 IQTAHFKKVPTWHYK
+693 
-708 DLDHMISEI
+708 
-717 KGKKGYTLLKDLI
+717 I

-740 WHYKDLDHMISEIKG
+740 WHYKDLDYMISEIKG

-777 HFKRIKVRA
+777 HFKRVKVKA

-809 LRIKIAQGEI
+809 LIKKIAQGEI

-826 HKQDKTFKVD
+826 HKQDRTFKVD
-836 EAELLKLKEHYYTPL
+836 DAELLKLKEHYYTPL

-861 HVVKVESESDFLE
+861 HVVKVKSESDFLE

-879 VETLQENYDFWAF
+879 TETLQENYDFWAF

-902 FIPYFNNAAERKFFP
+902 FIPYIGEHATERKFFP
-917 DFIFWLQKGG
+917 DFIFWLEKGD
-927 TQIICFIDPKGSKHT
+927 TQIICFIDPKGIKIS
-942 DYEHKADAYQLFKD
+942 DYQHKADAYKLFKD
-956 KIFNP
+956 RIFNP
-961 KNDPNL
+961 KDDPNF

-980 DVGER
+980 GVADG
-985 YRDDWIKEGEL
+985 YRDYWIKKGKLE
-996 KDFFLKQLA
+996 DFFLTL

>member
-1 MAKKKD
+1 MSKKKD
-7 VTTDNEIF
+7 LTSYNEIF

-20 AEDELNI
+20 AEEELNT
-27 NEINKPLEML
+27 NEINELLERL
-37 DFKSFDNNKDLLD
+37 DFKSFDSNKELLD

-57 NAFRMLVAYF
+57 NAFRMLAAYF
-67 RDFKENKKE
+67 GDFKGNKKE
-76 FYAFYQKHYSFAH
+76 FYAFYQEHYSFAN
-89 CDFAKKK
+89 CDFTNKK
-96 LNPLLKSHFKVENHC
+96 LNPLLKAYFKVENHC

-143 VAIRMGLIPKKN
+143 VAMGMGLIPKKN
-155 IMFFSANEHLI
+155 IMFFSANENLI
-166 KQFEKEIEKYNRNK
+166 KQFEKEIEKYNRGK
-180 DYFKQID
+180 DFSKQID
-187 FKNLKSVTNKDFHH
+187 FKNLKKVTHKDFHR
-201 APKNSFIEKIALFYY
+201 ASKGFFEKIALFYY

-231 NYKDY
+231 NYNDY

-243 VILDEAHKGNKTESK
+243 VILDEAHKGNKSESK

-269 GFLFNFSATF
+269 GFLFNVSATF
-279 TEESDLITAVYN
+279 TEESDLITSVYN

-312 NLNAFKELKDLNDR
+312 NLNAFKDLKDLNDR

-344 HQTEGYFYDPLMLVF
+344 YKTEGYFYDPLMLVF
-359 THSVNVKNSD
+359 THSVNVENSD

-393 DDLLEELKNPE
+393 EDLLEELRDPE
-404 FLFSDDKDKGYKVN
+404 FLFSANKDKDYKVK
-418 VFKESLKSMDFKG
+418 VFKEGLKSMDFKS
-431 LKEEVFYASNGHI
+431 LKEEVFYASSGHI

-473 DITEWICEKL
+473 DITEWIHEKL

-500 FSQIDKSSINIL
+500 FSQIDRSSINIL
-512 VGSRTFDT
+512 VGSRTFET

-608 ENKGEN
+608 ENRGEN
-614 RGSWREIKLEKTPIK
+614 RGSWREIKLEKTPIE

-636 YRKEQTNALKIS
+636 YRKEPTSILKI
-648 PSASFKMSEKNFKD
+648 PENASFKMSEKNFKD
-662 LKEYFHL
+662 LKEYFNL

-681 YDPKDYTLLKEM
+681 YDPKDYATLKDM
-693 IQTAHFKKVPTWHYK
+693 IQK
-708 DLDHMISEI
+708 
-717 KGKKGYTLLKDLI
+717 
-730 QTAHFKKVST
+730 AHFKKVST
-740 WHYKDLDHMISEIKG
+740 WHYKDLDYMISEIKG

-764 KDEFNALDSEKIV
+764 KDEFNALDNEKIV
-777 HFKRIKVRA
+777 HFKRIKVKA
-786 DKKEEL
+786 DKQEAL
-792 IQTIQEVK
+792 IKTIQEVK
-800 EYAPLDKET
+800 EHAPL
-809 LRIKIAQGEI
+809 
-819 DPYDTEK
+819 DTEK

-836 EAELLKLKEHYYTPL
+836 GAELLKLKEHYYTPL
-851 IKAKNCDWLK
+851 IKAKDCDWLK
-861 HVVKVESESDFLE
+861 HVVKVKSEIDFLQ
-874 ELLKI
+874 ELQDQETTK
-879 VETLQENYDFWAF
+879 TLQENYDFWAF

-902 FIPYFNNAAERKFFP
+902 FIPYIDGAAERRFFP
-917 DFIFWLQKGG
+917 DFIFWLQKGD
-927 TQIICFIDPKGSKHT
+927 TQIICFIDPKGIT
-942 DYEHKADAYQLFKD
+942 YAIDWGTKADAYEELFKD

-961 KNDPNL
+961 KNNPHF

-980 DVGER
+980 RAPEK
-985 YRDDWIKEGEL
+985 YRDDWIQKGKL
-996 KDFFLKQLA
+996 NDFFLTLKD